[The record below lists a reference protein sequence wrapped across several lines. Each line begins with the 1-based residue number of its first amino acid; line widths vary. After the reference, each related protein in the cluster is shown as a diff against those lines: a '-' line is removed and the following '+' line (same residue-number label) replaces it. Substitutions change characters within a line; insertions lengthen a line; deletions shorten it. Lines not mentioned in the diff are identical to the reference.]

1 MRKQLLLMLSLLLYA
16 VGMAAQQPDWGYNPN
31 AYPDEHV
38 IYVGL
43 VDDQGSA
50 VQSFNEN
57 TYLGAFIDGE
67 CRGLA
72 KVSQKSVSDT
82 KTIYYFALRVKGSD
96 TDNGKAISFR
106 LSVPGANTSYIYNDL
121 QPAADAVT
129 YTNKKT
135 TGTLSDLFPLKFIQ
149 PLYYAFTQET
159 VSVKVGEQLN
169 LLDYITFEPANAN
182 IPELNWNMYDESWRE
197 NVNIEGNKLTAIK
210 STGKYGAVGIFPKLW
225 DMKNTG
231 DHTSINV
238 RVIQPATSIELRDE
252 YKNGITV
259 NLGDTAALNTV
270 LRSGYTTSPADC
282 NEELTWKSSD
292 ETALLPMIG
301 SDIGKFNP
309 VKAGTYTMTLSGEN
323 ASVDLKVTVIK
334 PVEYINPVGTVK
346 VIKMYVGE
354 NLLDIL
360 PSGYKVMPEDA
371 ADRSVRY
378 EVNQSYSDQG
388 VYEDGDGA
396 YKYTDIF
403 GNLYFNEGDEMIA
416 LKSGRVRV
424 TIRSVQ
430 NPQASCEYEVIV
442 KDGPTSITFKQEEM
456 TFLLPIKDTDKSDIS
471 EDIRNNIIMTPSWP
485 KYDENESYDKRS
497 TLLYIQFVKDVT
509 SDTEVI
515 TLDYDFTEDK
525 LSASI
530 VNAGRGSVGVIYLS
544 ERTVASEEGLKNEE
558 VEIMKKFSVVVME
571 SLKGFNVDN
580 YVEMVSTET
589 RDFVL
594 TPDPVGAEVDPSRVE
609 VTITPNSYLPE
620 EWKSMV
626 EIVPTDESKLNYT
639 IIPHSVGRATISVKL
654 DGVEVATSNV
664 LIGQRYMQKAGWK
677 WTSFYAGGVRWNSP
691 EYELGNVVEEIRSE
705 DALLHNDPEYGYFG
719 DLNSLGTGTCYK
731 IKVKEEEPGLLD
743 LRIMYTGAYEDMQ
756 THRQIVPMWNWLGNP
771 YQYDHDIN
779 SVFSTEDSNANNFNV
794 GDRIVSKDDGFAE
807 YNGEKW
813 TGTLIT
819 LHAGLGYMYF
829 NAGSE
834 NVDMEYQRESLMP
847 QGTPVMNAPQH
858 KQSVWTYNSAPFADN
873 MTIVADLGNDY
884 SAERFTV
891 GAFVGDECRG
901 EGEMIDGKCFITVH
915 ADKGE
920 TISFK
925 LHDAVSGE
933 MRTINEQM
941 PFAKMAGSLRAP
953 QRLTVGGIV
962 TGITSADIASSGI
975 AIVDGQITVQG
986 MDVADIIVCNASGAV
1001 VSTGETTV
1009 AGLPSGVYVVKV
1021 KTKDG
1026 KTVTKKLVK

>member
-259 NLGDTAALNTV
+259 NLGDTAALNAV

-346 VIKMYVGE
+346 EIKMYVGE

-371 ADRSVRY
+371 ADRSVKY

-416 LKSGRVRV
+416 LKPGRVRV

-497 TLLYIQFVKDVT
+497 TYLLIELSGYG
-509 SDTEVI
+509 DTKPI
-515 TLDYDFTEDK
+515 TLNYDFMEDK

-530 VNAGRGSVGVIYLS
+530 VNAGRGTVNVLYIS

-558 VEIMKKFSVVVME
+558 VEILKEFSVVVME
-571 SLKGFNVDN
+571 SLKGFNVDG

-609 VTITPNSYLPE
+609 VTITPDSYVSE

-677 WTSFYAGGVRWNSP
+677 WTSFYAGGVSWNSP

-779 SVFSTEDSNANNFNV
+779 SVFSTEDTYANNFNV
-794 GDRIVSKDDGFAE
+794 GDRIVSKDNGFAE

-813 TGTLIT
+813 TGTLTT

-873 MTIVADLGNDY
+873 MTIVADLGNNY

-891 GAFVGDECRG
+891 GAFVGDDCRG

-962 TGITSADIASSGI
+962 TGITAADIASSGI

-986 MDVADIIVCNASGAV
+986 MDVADVIVCNASGAV

-1009 AGLPSGVYVVKV
+1009 TGLPSGVYVVKV

>member
-50 VQSFNEN
+50 VQSFNDN
-57 TYLGAFIDGE
+57 TYLGAFIEGE

-72 KVSQKSVSDT
+72 KVSRYSVSDT
-82 KTIYYFALRVKGSD
+82 QTIYYFALRVKGTN
-96 TDNGKAISFR
+96 TDNGKAISYR
-106 LSVPGANTSYIYNDL
+106 LSVGGNQSLVFNDL
-121 QPAADAVT
+121 KPAANAVT
-129 YTNKKT
+129 YTNNGT
-135 TGTLSDLFPLKFIQ
+135 TGKLSALYQLTFIRPGYYSIVQ
-149 PLYYAFTQET
+149 PE
-159 VSVKVGEQLN
+159 VSVKVGAEFN
-169 LLDYITFEPANAN
+169 LLDHITFEPANAN
-182 IPELNWNMYDESWRE
+182 IPEMNWTMGQGEKE
-197 NVNIEGNKLTAIK
+197 NEYASIKGNTFKALK
-210 STGKYGAVGIFPKLW
+210 STGKYSWVSVSPNLW
-225 DMKNTG
+225 GMKPAGQYTKV
-231 DHTSINV
+231 SV
-238 RVIQPATSIELRDE
+238 RIIQPATSIELRDE

-270 LRSGYTTSPADC
+270 LRSGYTTAPADC

-292 ETALLPMIG
+292 ETAILPMIG
-301 SDIGKFNP
+301 NDIGKFNP
-309 VKAGTYTMTLSGEN
+309 VKTGTYTMTLSGEN
-323 ASVDLKVTVIK
+323 ASVDLKVTVFK
-334 PVEYINPVGTVK
+334 PVEYIEMVGSVK
-346 VIKMYVGE
+346 TIKMFVGE

-360 PSGYKVMPEDA
+360 PAGYKVMPEDA
-371 ADRSVRY
+371 TDRSVHY
-378 EVNQSYSDQG
+378 EVNQSFSDQG
-388 VYEDGDGA
+388 VHEDVDGA

-403 GNLYFNEGDEMIA
+403 GDEYFIEGDEMIA
-416 LKSGRVRV
+416 LKPGRVRV

-430 NPQASCEYEVIV
+430 DPQAYCEYEVIV
-442 KDGPTSITFKQEEM
+442 KRGPTNITFKQEEM
-456 TFLLPIKDTDKSDIS
+456 TFLMPRKDTDKWDIS

-485 KYDENESYDKRS
+485 KYEEYEEYDIAESDLDIRS
-497 TLLYIQFVKDVT
+497 YTDAVKLY
-509 SDTEVI
+509 
-515 TLDYDFTEDK
+515 YDFKKDS
-525 LSASI
+525 LSAS
-530 VNAGRGSVGVIYLS
+530 VVKVGEGWIDISYSS
-544 ERTVASEEGLKNEE
+544 ERTIATEEGLQNDEYR
-558 VEIMKKFSVVVME
+558 ISNHFNITILE
-571 SLKGFNVDN
+571 SLKGFKVDE

-594 TPDPVGAEVDPSRVE
+594 TPDPVDAEVDPSRVE
-609 VTITPNSYLPE
+609 VTIVDASVPE
-620 EWKSMV
+620 MWKSIV
-626 EIVPTDESKLNYT
+626 EIVPTDETMLNYT
-639 IIPHSVGRATISVKL
+639 IRPHSVGRATISVKL
-654 DGVEVATSNV
+654 DGVEVATSYV
-664 LIGQRYMQKAGWK
+664 GIGQRYMQKAGWK
-677 WTSFYAGGVRWNSP
+677 WASLYGGGVRWNSP

-719 DLNSLGTGTCYK
+719 DIYSLETGECYK

-743 LRIMYTGAYEDMQ
+743 LRIMYTGAYEDMR

-779 SVFSTEDSNANNFNV
+779 SVFSTEDTYANKFNV
-794 GDRIVSKDDGFAE
+794 GDRIVSKDNGFAE

-813 TGTLIT
+813 TGTLTT

-829 NAGSE
+829 NAASDTI
-834 NVDMEYQRESLMP
+834 DMEYQREGRMP

-962 TGITSADIASSGI
+962 TGITAADIASSGI
-975 AIVDGQITVQG
+975 AVVDGQITVQG
-986 MDVADIIVCNASGAV
+986 MDVADVIVCNASGAV

-1009 AGLPSGVYVVKV
+1009 TGLPSGVYVVKV

>member
-1 MRKQLLLMLSLLLYA
+1 MLFLLLYA

-38 IYVGL
+38 IFVGL
-43 VDDQGSA
+43 VDDKGSA
-50 VQSFNEN
+50 VQSFNDN

-72 KVSQKSVSDT
+72 KVSRYSVSDT
-82 KTIYYFALRVKGSD
+82 QTIYYFALRVKGTN
-96 TDNGKAISFR
+96 TDNGKAISYR
-106 LSVPGANTSYIYNDL
+106 LSVGGNQSFVFNDL
-121 QPAADAVT
+121 KPAANAVT
-129 YTNKKT
+129 YTNNGT
-135 TGTLSDLFPLKFIQ
+135 TGKLSALYQLTFIRPGYYSIVQ
-149 PLYYAFTQET
+149 PE
-159 VSVKVGEQLN
+159 VNVKVGAEFN
-169 LLDYITFEPANAN
+169 LLDHITFEPANAN
-182 IPELNWNMYDESWRE
+182 IPEMNWTMGQGEKE
-197 NVNIEGNKLTAIK
+197 NEYASIKGNTFKALK
-210 STGKYGAVGIFPKLW
+210 STGKYSWVSVSPNLLG
-225 DMKNTG
+225 MKPTG
-231 DHTSINV
+231 QYTEISV

-270 LRSGYTTSPADC
+270 LRSGYTTAPADC

-292 ETALLPMIG
+292 ETAILPMEG
-301 SDIGKFNP
+301 NDIGKFNP
-309 VKAGTYTMTLSGEN
+309 VKTGTYTMTLSGEN

-334 PVEYINPVGTVK
+334 PVEYINPVGRVK
-346 VIKMYVGE
+346 EIKMYIGD
-354 NLLDIL
+354 NLHSIL

-371 ADRSVRY
+371 TDRSVRY
-378 EVNQSYSDQG
+378 EVLPSYNQDQEFK
-388 VYEDGDGA
+388 YNEILEDNGSEG
-396 YKYTDIF
+396 IF
-403 GNLYFNEGDEMIA
+403 ARKPGRARIA
-416 LKSGRVRV
+416 IISN
-424 TIRSVQ
+424 Q
-430 NPQASCEYEVIV
+430 NPQASCTYEVIV
-442 KDGPTSITFKQEEM
+442 KDGPTNITFKQDEM
-456 TFLLPIKDTDKSDIS
+456 TFLMPIKDTDKWDIS

-485 KYDENESYDKRS
+485 KYEEYESYDIAQS
-497 TLLYIQFVKDVT
+497 NLAISSLTDAVKL
-509 SDTEVI
+509 S
-515 TLDYDFTEDK
+515 YDFKKDS
-525 LSASI
+525 LSAS
-530 VNAGRGSVGVIYLS
+530 VVKVGEGWIDISYSS
-544 ERTVASEEGLKNEE
+544 ERTIATEEGLRNDEY
-558 VEIMKKFSVVVME
+558 EISNHFHVTIME
-571 SLKGFNVDN
+571 SLKGFKVDG

-594 TPDPVGAEVDPSRVE
+594 TPDPVDAEVDPSRVE
-609 VTITPNSYLPE
+609 VTITPDSYVSE
-620 EWKSMV
+620 EWKSIV

-639 IIPHSVGRATISVKL
+639 IRPHSVGRAIISVKL
-654 DGVEVATSNV
+654 DGVEVASSNV

-677 WTSFYAGGVRWNSP
+677 WASLYSGDVSWNSP

-719 DLNSLGTGTCYK
+719 DINRLESGTCYK

-743 LRIMYTGAYEDMQ
+743 LRIMYTGAYEDMR

-779 SVFSTEDSNANNFNV
+779 SVFSTEDAYANNFNV
-794 GDRIVSKDDGFAE
+794 GDRIVSKDNGFAE

-813 TGTLIT
+813 TGTLTT

-962 TGITSADIASSGI
+962 TGITAADIASSGI
-975 AIVDGQITVQG
+975 AVVDGQITVQG
-986 MDVADIIVCNASGAV
+986 MDVADVIVCNASGAV
-1001 VSTGETTV
+1001 VSTGETTIT
-1009 AGLPSGVYVVKV
+1009 GLPSGVYVVKV

>member
-1 MRKQLLLMLSLLLYA
+1 MLSLLLYA

-43 VDDQGSA
+43 TEGSLDNCG
-50 VQSFNEN
+50 QKELPEN

-72 KVSQKSVSDT
+72 KVQKKSLSVAL
-82 KTIYYFALRVKGSD
+82 TINYFPLRVKGD
-96 TDNGKAISFR
+96 TNDEGKAISFR
-106 LSVPGANTSYIYNDL
+106 LLYPGGQLSYVYDL

-149 PLYYAFTQET
+149 PLYYGFTQET
-159 VSVKVGEQLN
+159 VSVKVGEQIN

-182 IPELNWNMYDESWRE
+182 IPELNWNMYEESE
-197 NVNIEGNKLTAIK
+197 NVIIEGNKLTAIK
-210 STGKYGAVGIFPKLW
+210 STGKYGSVGVFPKLW

-231 DHTSINV
+231 QYSDINI

-270 LRSGYTTSPADC
+270 LRSGYTTAPADC
-282 NEELTWKSSD
+282 NEELTWKSND
-292 ETALLPMIG
+292 ETAIRPMTSE
-301 SDIGKFNP
+301 SDLGKFNP
-309 VKAGTYTMTLSGEN
+309 VKTGTYTMTLSGEN

-334 PVEYINPVGTVK
+334 PVEYIEMVGSVK
-346 VIKMYVGE
+346 TIKMFVGE

-360 PSGYKVMPEDA
+360 PAGYKVMPEDA
-371 ADRSVRY
+371 TDRSVYY

-403 GNLYFNEGDEMIA
+403 GDLYFNEGDEMIA
-416 LKSGRVRV
+416 LKPGRVRV
-424 TIRSVQ
+424 TINSTQ
-430 NPQASCEYEVIV
+430 NHQAYCKYEVIV
-442 KDGPTSITFKQEEM
+442 KRGPTNITFKQEEM
-456 TFLLPIKDTDKSDIS
+456 TFLMPRKDTDKWDIS

-485 KYDENESYDKRS
+485 KYDEYEEYDIAESDLDIRS
-497 TLLYIQFVKDVT
+497 HTKAVKLYYNF
-509 SDTEVI
+509 E
-515 TLDYDFTEDK
+515 EDS

-530 VNAGRGSVGVIYLS
+530 DSIGQGWIDVSYSS
-544 ERTVASEEGLKNEE
+544 EHTIATETGLQNDEYR
-558 VEIMKKFSVVVME
+558 ISNHFNITILE
-571 SLKGFNVDN
+571 SLKGFKVDG

-594 TPDPVGAEVDPSRVE
+594 TPDPVDAEVDPSRVE
-609 VTITPNSYLPE
+609 VTITPDSYVPE

-639 IIPHSVGRATISVKL
+639 IRPHSVGRAIISVKL
-654 DGVEVATSNV
+654 DGVEVASSNV

-677 WTSFYAGGVRWNSP
+677 WASLYGGDVSWNSP

-719 DLNSLGTGTCYK
+719 DINRLESGTCYK

-743 LRIMYTGAYEDMQ
+743 LRIMYTGAYEDMR

-779 SVFSTEDSNANNFNV
+779 SVFSTEDAYANKFNV
-794 GDRIVSKDDGFAE
+794 GDRIVSKDNGFAE

-813 TGTLIT
+813 TGTLTT

-834 NVDMEYQRESLMP
+834 NVDMEYLRESLMP

-941 PFAKMAGSLRAP
+941 PFAKMAGSLRTP

-962 TGITSADIASSGI
+962 TGITAADIASSGI
-975 AIVDGQITVQG
+975 AVVDGQITVQG
-986 MDVADIIVCNASGAV
+986 MDVADVIVCNASGAV
-1001 VSTGETTV
+1001 VSTGETTIT
-1009 AGLPSGVYVVKV
+1009 GLPSGVYVVKV

>member
-43 VDDQGSA
+43 VDDKGSA
-50 VQSFNEN
+50 VQSFNAN

-67 CRGLA
+67 CRGIA
-72 KVSQKSVSDT
+72 EVSQKSVSDT

-106 LSVPGANTSYIYNDL
+106 LSIPGTNMSYIYNDL
-121 QPAADAVT
+121 KPAANAVT

-135 TGTLSDLFPLKFIQ
+135 TGTLSALYPLTFIQ
-149 PLYYAFTQET
+149 SWVCGYTQT
-159 VSVKVGEQLN
+159 FVSVKVGEEIN
-169 LLDYITFEPANAN
+169 LLDYLKFTPENAN
-182 IPELNWNMYDESWRE
+182 IPELIWGINRNHRE
-197 NVNIEGNKLTAIK
+197 YVTITGNTLKALK
-210 STGKYGAVGIFPKLW
+210 STKFVGAATVSAKLK
-225 DMKNTG
+225 DFTFSSENQSLKIT
-231 DHTSINV
+231 
-238 RVIQPATSIELRDE
+238 VIQPATSIELLDE

-259 NLGDTAALNTV
+259 NLGDTSVLNTV
-270 LRSGYTTSPADC
+270 LHKCFNILPEDC
-282 NEELTWKSSD
+282 NEKMWWKSND
-292 ETALLPMIG
+292 ETAIRPMEG
-301 SDIGKFNP
+301 NDIGKFEP
-309 VKAGTYTMTLSGEN
+309 VKTGTYTMTLSGEN

-334 PVEYINPVGTVK
+334 PVEYIEMVSSVK
-346 VIKMYVGE
+346 TIKMFVGE

-371 ADRSVRY
+371 TDRSVGY
-378 EVNQSYSDQG
+378 EVNQSFSDQG

-403 GNLYFNEGDEMIA
+403 GDIHFNEGDEMIA
-416 LKSGRVRV
+416 LKPGRVRV

-430 NPQASCEYEVIV
+430 NPQMACEYEVIV
-442 KDGPTSITFKQEEM
+442 KRGPTSITFKQEEM
-456 TFLLPIKDTDKSDIS
+456 TFLMPRKDTDKWDIS

-485 KYDENESYDKRS
+485 KYEEYESYDIAQSNLDISSLTDAVK
-497 TLLYIQFVKDVT
+497 LY
-509 SDTEVI
+509 
-515 TLDYDFTEDK
+515 YDFKKDS
-525 LSASI
+525 LSAS
-530 VNAGRGSVGVIYLS
+530 VVKVGEGWIDISYSS
-544 ERTVASEEGLKNEE
+544 ERTIATEEGLRNDEY
-558 VEIMKKFSVVVME
+558 EISNHFHVTIME
-571 SLKGFNVDN
+571 SLKGFKVDG
-580 YVEMVSTET
+580 YVDMVSTET

-594 TPDPVGAEVDPSRVE
+594 TPDPVDAEVDPSRVE
-609 VTITPNSYLPE
+609 VTIVDASVPE
-620 EWKSMV
+620 MWKSIV
-626 EIVPTDESKLNYT
+626 EIVPTDETMLNYT
-639 IIPHSVGRATISVKL
+639 IKPHSVGRATISVKL
-654 DGVEVATSNV
+654 DGVEVATSYV
-664 LIGQRYMQKAGWK
+664 GIGQRYIQKAGWK
-677 WTSFYAGGVRWNSP
+677 WTSLYSGGVSWNSP
-691 EYELGNVVEEIRSE
+691 EIELGNVVEEIRSE

-719 DLNSLGTGTCYK
+719 DLNRLESGTCYK
-731 IKVKEEEPGLLD
+731 IKVKEEEPGLLN
-743 LRIMYTGAYEDMQ
+743 LRIYPGGYEDMRPY
-756 THRQIVPMWNWLGNP
+756 RQIVPMWNWLGNP

-779 SVFSTEDSNANNFNV
+779 SVFSTEDAYANKFNV
-794 GDRIVSKDDGFAE
+794 GDRIVSKDNGFAE

-813 TGTLIT
+813 TGTLTT

-829 NAGSE
+829 NAASDTI
-834 NVDMEYQRESLMP
+834 NMELKYEWNMP

-962 TGITSADIASSGI
+962 TGITAADIASSGI
-975 AIVDGQITVQG
+975 AVVDGQITVQG
-986 MDVADIIVCNASGAV
+986 MDVADVIVCNASGAV
-1001 VSTGETTV
+1001 VSTGETTIT
-1009 AGLPSGVYVVKV
+1009 GLPSGVYVVKV

>member
-1 MRKQLLLMLSLLLYA
+1 
-16 VGMAAQQPDWGYNPN
+16 MAAQQPDWGYNPN

-43 VDDQGSA
+43 TEGSLDNCG
-50 VQSFNEN
+50 QKELPEN

-72 KVSQKSVSDT
+72 KVQKKSLSVAL
-82 KTIYYFALRVKGSD
+82 TINYFPLRVKGD
-96 TDNGKAISFR
+96 TNDEGKAISFR
-106 LSVPGANTSYIYNDL
+106 LLYPGGQLSYVYDL

-149 PLYYAFTQET
+149 PLYYGFTQET
-159 VSVKVGEQLN
+159 VSVKVGEQIN

-182 IPELNWNMYDESWRE
+182 IPELNWNMYEESE
-197 NVNIEGNKLTAIK
+197 NVIIEGNKLTAIK
-210 STGKYGAVGIFPKLW
+210 STGKYGSVGVFPKLW

-231 DHTSINV
+231 QYSDINI

-270 LRSGYTTSPADC
+270 LRSGYTTAPADC

-292 ETALLPMIG
+292 ETAIRPMTSE
-301 SDIGKFNP
+301 SDLGKFEP
-309 VKAGTYTMTLSGEN
+309 VKTGTYTMTLSGEN

-334 PVEYINPVGTVK
+334 PVESIIPVGSVK
-346 VIKMYVGE
+346 TIKMFVGE
-354 NLLDIL
+354 NLLNIL
-360 PSGYKVMPEDA
+360 PAGYKVMPEDA
-371 ADRSVRY
+371 SDRSVHY
-378 EVNQSYSDQG
+378 EVNQSFSDQG

-403 GNLYFNEGDEMIA
+403 GNLYFNEGDKMIA
-416 LKSGRVRV
+416 LKPGRVRV
-424 TIRSVQ
+424 VIRSIQ
-430 NPQASCEYEVIV
+430 NPQMACEYEVIV
-442 KDGPTSITFKQEEM
+442 KDGPTNITFKQDEM
-456 TFLLPIKDTDKSDIS
+456 TFLMPRKDTDKWDIS

-485 KYDENESYDKRS
+485 KYDEYEEYDIAESDLDIRS
-497 TLLYIQFVKDVT
+497 HTKAVKLYYNF
-509 SDTEVI
+509 E
-515 TLDYDFTEDK
+515 EDS

-530 VNAGRGSVGVIYLS
+530 DSIGQGWIDVSYSS
-544 ERTVASEEGLKNEE
+544 EHTIATETGLQNDEYR
-558 VEIMKKFSVVVME
+558 ISNHFNITILE
-571 SLKGFNVDN
+571 SLKGFKVDG

-594 TPDPVGAEVDPSRVE
+594 TPDPVDAEVDPSRVE
-609 VTITPNSYLPE
+609 VTITPYTDVPE
-620 EWKSMV
+620 EWKSIV
-626 EIVPTDESKLNYT
+626 EIVPTDETMLNYT
-639 IIPHSVGRATISVKL
+639 IKPHSVGRATISVKL
-654 DGVEVATSNV
+654 DGVEVATSHV
-664 LIGQRYMQKAGWK
+664 GIGQRYMQKAGWK
-677 WTSFYAGGVRWNSP
+677 WTSLYSGGVSWNSP
-691 EYELGNVVEEIRSE
+691 EYELGDVVEEIRSE

-719 DLNSLGTGTCYK
+719 DLNRLEPGECYK
-731 IKVKEEEPGLLD
+731 IKVKEEEPGLLN
-743 LRIMYTGAYEDMQ
+743 LRIYPGGYEDMRPY
-756 THRQIVPMWNWLGNP
+756 RQIVPMWNWLGNP

-779 SVFSTEDSNANNFNV
+779 SVFSTEDASANKFNV
-794 GDRIVSKDDGFAE
+794 GDRIVSKDNGFAE

-813 TGTLIT
+813 TGTLTT

-829 NAGSE
+829 NAASDTI
-834 NVDMEYQRESLMP
+834 NMELKYEWNMP

-962 TGITSADIASSGI
+962 TGITAADIASSGI
-975 AIVDGQITVQG
+975 AVVDGQITVQG
-986 MDVADIIVCNASGAV
+986 MDVADVIVCNASGAV

-1009 AGLPSGVYVVKV
+1009 TGLPSGVYVVKV

>member
-1 MRKQLLLMLSLLLYA
+1 
-16 VGMAAQQPDWGYNPN
+16 MAAQQPDWGYNPN

-50 VQSFNEN
+50 VQSFNDN

-72 KVSQKSVSDT
+72 KVSRYSVSDT
-82 KTIYYFALRVKGSD
+82 QTIYYFALRVKGTN
-96 TDNGKAISFR
+96 TDNGKAISYR
-106 LSVPGANTSYIYNDL
+106 LSVGGNHSFVFNDL
-121 QPAADAVT
+121 KPAANAVT
-129 YTNKKT
+129 YTNNGT
-135 TGTLSDLFPLKFIQ
+135 TGKLSALYQLTFIRPGYYSIVQ
-149 PLYYAFTQET
+149 PE
-159 VSVKVGEQLN
+159 VRVKVGAEFN

-182 IPELNWNMYDESWRE
+182 IPEMNWTMGQGEKE
-197 NVNIEGNKLTAIK
+197 NEYASIKGNTFKALK
-210 STGKYGAVGIFPKLW
+210 STGKYGSVSVSPNLW
-225 DMKNTG
+225 GMKPTG
-231 DHTSINV
+231 QYTKVSV

-270 LRSGYTTSPADC
+270 LRSGYTTAPADC

-292 ETALLPMIG
+292 ETAIRPMTSE
-301 SDIGKFNP
+301 SDLGKFEP
-309 VKAGTYTMTLSGEN
+309 VKTGTYTMTLSGEN

-334 PVEYINPVGTVK
+334 PVEYIEMVGSVK
-346 VIKMYVGE
+346 TIKMFVGE

-371 ADRSVRY
+371 TDRSVHY
-378 EVNQSYSDQG
+378 EVNQSFSDQG

-403 GNLYFNEGDEMIA
+403 GNLYFNEGAEMIA
-416 LKSGRVRV
+416 LKPGRVRV
-424 TIRSVQ
+424 VIRSVQ
-430 NPQASCEYEVIV
+430 NPQMACEYEVIV
-442 KDGPTSITFKQEEM
+442 KRGPTNITFKQDEM
-456 TFLLPIKDTDKSDIS
+456 TFLMPRKDTDKWDIS

-485 KYDENESYDKRS
+485 KYEEYESYDIAQS
-497 TLLYIQFVKDVT
+497 NLDISSLTDAVNLY
-509 SDTEVI
+509 
-515 TLDYDFTEDK
+515 YDFKKDS

-530 VNAGRGSVGVIYLS
+530 DSIGQGWIDVYYSS
-544 ERTVASEEGLKNEE
+544 ERTIATEEGLRNDEY
-558 VEIMKKFSVVVME
+558 EISNHFHVTIME
-571 SLKGFNVDN
+571 SLKGFKVDG
-580 YVEMVSTET
+580 YVDMVSTET

-594 TPDPVGAEVDPSRVE
+594 TPDPVDAEVDPSRVE
-609 VTITPNSYLPE
+609 VTITPDSYVSE
-620 EWKSMV
+620 EWKSIV

-639 IIPHSVGRATISVKL
+639 IRPHSVGRAIISVKL
-654 DGVEVATSNV
+654 DGVEVATSHV
-664 LIGQRYMQKAGWK
+664 GIGQRYMQKAGWK
-677 WTSFYAGGVRWNSP
+677 WASLYGGGVRWNSP

-719 DLNSLGTGTCYK
+719 DIYSLETGECYK

-743 LRIMYTGAYEDMQ
+743 LRIMYTGAYEDMR

-779 SVFSTEDSNANNFNV
+779 SVFSTEDTYANNFNV
-794 GDRIVSKDDGFAE
+794 GDRIVSKDNGFAE

-813 TGTLIT
+813 TGTLTT

-829 NAGSE
+829 NAASDTI
-834 NVDMEYQRESLMP
+834 DMEYLREGSMP

-962 TGITSADIASSGI
+962 TGITAADIASSGI
-975 AIVDGQITVQG
+975 AVVDGQITVQG
-986 MDVADIIVCNASGAV
+986 MDVADVIVCNASGAV

-1009 AGLPSGVYVVKV
+1009 TGLPSGVYVVKV

>member
-1 MRKQLLLMLSLLLYA
+1 MLSLLLYA

-50 VQSFNEN
+50 VQSFNDN
-57 TYLGAFIDGE
+57 TYLGAFIEGE

-82 KTIYYFALRVKGSD
+82 QTIYYFALRVKGTN
-96 TDNGKAISFR
+96 TDNGKAITYR
-106 LSVPGANTSYIYNDL
+106 LSVGGNHSFVFNDL
-121 QPAADAVT
+121 KPAANAVT
-129 YTNKKT
+129 YTNNGT
-135 TGTLSDLFPLKFIQ
+135 TGKLSALYQLTFIRPGYYSIVQ
-149 PLYYAFTQET
+149 PE
-159 VSVKVGEQLN
+159 VSVKVGAEFS
-169 LLDYITFEPANAN
+169 LLDHITFEPANAN
-182 IPELNWNMYDESWRE
+182 IPEMNWTMGQGEKE
-197 NVNIEGNKLTAIK
+197 NEYASIKGNTFKALK
-210 STGKYGAVGIFPKLW
+210 STGKYSWVNVSPNLLG
-225 DMKNTG
+225 MKPTG
-231 DHTSINV
+231 QYTKVSV

-270 LRSGYTTSPADC
+270 LRSGYTTAPADC

-292 ETALLPMIG
+292 ETAILPMTSE
-301 SDIGKFNP
+301 SDLGKFNP
-309 VKAGTYTMTLSGEN
+309 VKTGTYTMTLSGEN

-334 PVEYINPVGTVK
+334 PVEYINPVGKVK
-346 VIKMYVGE
+346 EIKMYIGD
-354 NLLDIL
+354 NLLSIL

-371 ADRSVRY
+371 TDRSVRY
-378 EVNQSYSDQG
+378 EVLPSYNQNQEFKYNEIL
-388 VYEDGDGA
+388 EDNGPEG
-396 YKYTDIF
+396 IF
-403 GNLYFNEGDEMIA
+403 ARKPGRARIA
-416 LKSGRVRV
+416 IISN
-424 TIRSVQ
+424 Q
-430 NPQASCEYEVIV
+430 NPQATCTYEVIV
-442 KDGPTSITFKQEEM
+442 KDGPTNITFKQEEM
-456 TFLLPIKDTDKSDIS
+456 TFLMPIKDTDKWDIS

-485 KYDENESYDKRS
+485 KYEEYESYDIAQS
-497 TLLYIQFVKDVT
+497 NLDISSLTDAVKL
-509 SDTEVI
+509 S
-515 TLDYDFTEDK
+515 YDFKKDII
-525 LSASI
+525 SAS
-530 VNAGRGSVGVIYLS
+530 VVKVGEGWIDISYSS
-544 ERTVASEEGLKNEE
+544 ERTIATEEGLQNDEYYISNHFH
-558 VEIMKKFSVVVME
+558 VTILE
-571 SLKGFNVDN
+571 SLKGFKVDG

-609 VTITPNSYLPE
+609 VTITPDTYVSE
-620 EWKSMV
+620 EWKSIV
-626 EIVPTDESKLNYT
+626 EIEPTDETMLNYT
-639 IIPHSVGRATISVKL
+639 IKPHSVGRATISVKL
-654 DGVEVATSNV
+654 DGVEVATSYV
-664 LIGQRYMQKAGWK
+664 SIGQRYMQKAGWK
-677 WTSFYAGGVRWNSP
+677 WTSFYGGGVRWNSP

-719 DLNSLGTGTCYK
+719 DIYSLETGECYK

-743 LRIMYTGAYEDMQ
+743 LRIMYTGGYEDMQ

-779 SVFSTEDSNANNFNV
+779 SVFVKEENRNVFNV
-794 GDRIVSKDDGFAE
+794 GDRIVSKDDGFVE

-813 TGTLIT
+813 TGTLTT

-834 NVDMEYQRESLMP
+834 NVDMEYLHEGSMP

-962 TGITSADIASSGI
+962 TGITAADIASSGI
-975 AIVDGQITVQG
+975 AVVDGQITVQG
-986 MDVADIIVCNASGAV
+986 MDVADVIVCNASGAV

>member
-1 MRKQLLLMLSLLLYA
+1 MLFLLLYA

-38 IYVGL
+38 IFVGL
-43 VDDQGSA
+43 VDDKGSA
-50 VQSFNEN
+50 VQSFNDN

-72 KVSQKSVSDT
+72 KVSRYSVSDT
-82 KTIYYFALRVKGSD
+82 QTIYYFALRVKGTN
-96 TDNGKAISFR
+96 TDNGKAISYR
-106 LSVPGANTSYIYNDL
+106 LSVGGNQSFVFNDL
-121 QPAADAVT
+121 KPAANAVT
-129 YTNKKT
+129 YTNNGT
-135 TGTLSDLFPLKFIQ
+135 TGKLSALYQLTFIRPGYYSIVQ
-149 PLYYAFTQET
+149 PE
-159 VSVKVGEQLN
+159 VNVKVGAEFN
-169 LLDYITFEPANAN
+169 LLDHITFEPANAN
-182 IPELNWNMYDESWRE
+182 IPEMNWTMGQGEKE
-197 NVNIEGNKLTAIK
+197 NEYASIKGNTFKALK
-210 STGKYGAVGIFPKLW
+210 STGKYSWVSVSPNLLG
-225 DMKNTG
+225 MKPTG
-231 DHTSINV
+231 QYTEISV

-270 LRSGYTTSPADC
+270 LRSGYTTAPADC

-292 ETALLPMIG
+292 ETAIRPMEG
-301 SDIGKFNP
+301 NDIGKFNP
-309 VKAGTYTMTLSGEN
+309 VKTGTYTMTLGGEN

-334 PVEYINPVGTVK
+334 PVEYINPVGRVK
-346 VIKMYVGE
+346 EIKMYIGD

-371 ADRSVRY
+371 TDRSVRY
-378 EVNQSYSDQG
+378 EVLPSYNQDQEFK
-388 VYEDGDGA
+388 YNEILEDNGPEG
-396 YKYTDIF
+396 IF
-403 GNLYFNEGDEMIA
+403 ARKPGRACIA
-416 LKSGRVRV
+416 IISN
-424 TIRSVQ
+424 Q
-430 NPQASCEYEVIV
+430 NPQATCTYEVIV
-442 KDGPTSITFKQEEM
+442 KDGPTNITFKQEEM
-456 TFLLPIKDTDKSDIS
+456 TFLMPITDTDKWDIS

-485 KYDENESYDKRS
+485 KYEEYESYDIAQSNLDISSLTDAVK
-497 TLLYIQFVKDVT
+497 LY
-509 SDTEVI
+509 
-515 TLDYDFTEDK
+515 YDFKKDS
-525 LSASI
+525 LSAS
-530 VNAGRGSVGVIYLS
+530 VVKVGEGWIDISYSS
-544 ERTVASEEGLKNEE
+544 ERTIATEEGLQNDEY
-558 VEIMKKFSVVVME
+558 EISNHFHVTILE
-571 SLKGFNVDN
+571 SLKGFKVDG

-594 TPDPVGAEVDPSRVE
+594 TPDPVDAEVDPSRVE
-609 VTITPNSYLPE
+609 VTITPDSYVSE
-620 EWKSMV
+620 EWKSIV

-639 IIPHSVGRATISVKL
+639 IRPHSVGRAIISVKL
-654 DGVEVATSNV
+654 DGVEVASSNV

-677 WTSFYAGGVRWNSP
+677 WASLYGGDVSWNSP
-691 EYELGNVVEEIRSE
+691 EIELGNVVEEIRSE
-705 DALLHNDPEYGYFG
+705 DALLYNDPEYGYFG
-719 DLNSLGTGTCYK
+719 DLNRLSTGECYK

-743 LRIMYTGAYEDMQ
+743 LRIMYTGAYEDMK
-756 THRQIVPMWNWLGNP
+756 THRQIVPKWNWLGNP

-779 SVFSTEDSNANNFNV
+779 SVFSTEDAYANNFNV

-813 TGTLIT
+813 TGTLTT
-819 LHAGLGYMYF
+819 LRAGLGYMYF

-834 NVDMEYQRESLMP
+834 NVDMEYLREGSMP

-873 MTIVADLGNDY
+873 MTIIADLGNDY

-962 TGITSADIASSGI
+962 TGITAADIASSGI

-986 MDVADIIVCNASGAV
+986 MDVADVIVCNASGAV

-1009 AGLPSGVYVVKV
+1009 TGLPSGVYVVKV

>member
-1 MRKQLLLMLSLLLYA
+1 MLSLLLYA

-43 VDDQGSA
+43 TEGSLDNCG
-50 VQSFNEN
+50 QKELPEN

-72 KVSQKSVSDT
+72 KVQKKSLSVAL
-82 KTIYYFALRVKGSD
+82 TINYFPLRVKGD
-96 TDNGKAISFR
+96 TNDEGKAISFR
-106 LSVPGANTSYIYNDL
+106 LLYPGGQLSYVYDL

-149 PLYYAFTQET
+149 PLYYGFTQET
-159 VSVKVGEQLN
+159 VSVKVGEQIN

-182 IPELNWNMYDESWRE
+182 IPELNWNMYEESE
-197 NVNIEGNKLTAIK
+197 NVIIEGNKLTAIK
-210 STGKYGAVGIFPKLW
+210 STGKYGSVGVFPKLW

-231 DHTSINV
+231 QYSDINI

-270 LRSGYTTSPADC
+270 LRSGYTTAPADC

-292 ETALLPMIG
+292 ETAIRPMTSE
-301 SDIGKFNP
+301 SDLGKFEP
-309 VKAGTYTMTLSGEN
+309 VKTGTYTMTLSGEN

-334 PVEYINPVGTVK
+334 PVEYIKMVGSVK
-346 VIKMYVGE
+346 TIKMFVGE
-354 NLLDIL
+354 NLLNIL

-371 ADRSVRY
+371 TDRSVKY
-378 EVNQSYSDQG
+378 EVNQSFSDQG

-396 YKYTDIF
+396 YMYTDIF
-403 GNLYFNEGDEMIA
+403 GDEYFNEGDEMIA
-416 LKSGRVRV
+416 LKPGRVRV
-424 TIRSVQ
+424 TINSTQ
-430 NPQASCEYEVIV
+430 NSRAYCEYEVIV
-442 KDGPTSITFKQEEM
+442 KRGPTNITFKQEEM
-456 TFLLPIKDTDKSDIS
+456 TFLMPRKDTDKWDIS

-485 KYDENESYDKRS
+485 KYEEYEEYDIAESDLDILSFTKAVN
-497 TLLYIQFVKDVT
+497 LYYNFEKD
-509 SDTEVI
+509 S
-515 TLDYDFTEDK
+515 

-530 VNAGRGSVGVIYLS
+530 DSIGGGRINVSYSS
-544 ERTVASEEGLKNEE
+544 ERTIATEEGLQNDEYR
-558 VEIMKKFSVVVME
+558 ISNHFNITILE
-571 SLKGFNVDN
+571 SLKGFKVDE

-594 TPDPVGAEVDPSRVE
+594 TPDPVDAEVDPSRVE
-609 VTITPNSYLPE
+609 VTIVDASVPE
-620 EWKSMV
+620 MWKSIV
-626 EIVPTDESKLNYT
+626 EIVPTDETMLNYT
-639 IIPHSVGRATISVKL
+639 IKPHSVGRATISVKL
-654 DGVEVATSNV
+654 DGVEVATSYV
-664 LIGQRYMQKAGWK
+664 GIGQRYIQKAGWK
-677 WTSFYAGGVRWNSP
+677 WTSLYSGGVSWNSP

-719 DLNSLGTGTCYK
+719 DLNRLESGTCYK
-731 IKVKEEEPGLLD
+731 IKVKEEEPGLLN
-743 LRIMYTGAYEDMQ
+743 LRIYPGGYEDMRPY
-756 THRQIVPMWNWLGNP
+756 RQIVPMWNWLGNP

-779 SVFSTEDSNANNFNV
+779 SVFSTEDANANKFNV
-794 GDRIVSKDDGFAE
+794 GDRIVSKDNGFAE

-813 TGTLIT
+813 TGTLTT

-829 NAGSE
+829 NAASDTI
-834 NVDMEYQRESLMP
+834 NMELKYEWNMP

-962 TGITSADIASSGI
+962 TGITAADIASSGI
-975 AIVDGQITVQG
+975 AVVDGQITVQG
-986 MDVADIIVCNASGAV
+986 MDVADVIVCNASGAV

-1009 AGLPSGVYVVKV
+1009 TGLPSGVYVVKV

>member
-1 MRKQLLLMLSLLLYA
+1 MLSLLLYA

-43 VDDQGSA
+43 TEGSLDNCG
-50 VQSFNEN
+50 QKELPEN

-72 KVSQKSVSDT
+72 KVQKKSLSVAL
-82 KTIYYFALRVKGSD
+82 TINYFPLRVKGD
-96 TDNGKAISFR
+96 TNDEGKAISFR
-106 LSVPGANTSYIYNDL
+106 LLYPGGQLSYVYDL

-135 TGTLSDLFPLKFIQ
+135 TGTLSALFPLKFIQ
-149 PLYYAFTQET
+149 PLYYSFTQET
-159 VSVKVGEQLN
+159 VSVKVGEQIN

-182 IPELNWNMYDESWRE
+182 IPELNWNMYEESE

-210 STGKYGAVGIFPKLW
+210 STGKYGSVGVFPKLW

-231 DHTSINV
+231 QYSDINI

-270 LRSGYTTSPADC
+270 LRSGYTTAPADC

-292 ETALLPMIG
+292 ETAILPMEG
-301 SDIGKFNP
+301 NDIGKFNP
-309 VKAGTYTMTLSGEN
+309 VKTGTYTMTLSGEN

-334 PVEYINPVGTVK
+334 PVEYINPVGRVK
-346 VIKMYVGE
+346 EIKMYIGD
-354 NLLDIL
+354 NLHSIL

-371 ADRSVRY
+371 TDRSVRY
-378 EVNQSYSDQG
+378 EVLPSYNQDQEFK
-388 VYEDGDGA
+388 YNEILEDNGSEG
-396 YKYTDIF
+396 IF
-403 GNLYFNEGDEMIA
+403 ARKPGRARIA
-416 LKSGRVRV
+416 IISN
-424 TIRSVQ
+424 Q
-430 NPQASCEYEVIV
+430 NPQASCTYEVIV
-442 KDGPTSITFKQEEM
+442 KDGPTNITFKQDEM
-456 TFLLPIKDTDKSDIS
+456 TFLMPIKDTDKWDIS

-485 KYDENESYDKRS
+485 KYEEYESYDIAQS
-497 TLLYIQFVKDVT
+497 NLDISSLTDAVKL
-509 SDTEVI
+509 S
-515 TLDYDFTEDK
+515 YDFKKDS
-525 LSASI
+525 LSAS
-530 VNAGRGSVGVIYLS
+530 VVKVGEGWIDISYSS
-544 ERTVASEEGLKNEE
+544 ERTIATEEGLRNDEY
-558 VEIMKKFSVVVME
+558 EISNHFHVTIME
-571 SLKGFNVDN
+571 SLKGFKVDG

-594 TPDPVGAEVDPSRVE
+594 TPDPVDAEVDPSRVE
-609 VTITPNSYLPE
+609 VTITPDSYVSE
-620 EWKSMV
+620 EWKSIV

-639 IIPHSVGRATISVKL
+639 IRPHSVGRAIISVKL
-654 DGVEVATSNV
+654 DGEEVATSYV
-664 LIGQRYMQKAGWK
+664 SIGQRYMQKAGWK
-677 WTSFYAGGVRWNSP
+677 WTSFYGGGVRWNSP

-719 DLNSLGTGTCYK
+719 DINRLESGTCYK

-743 LRIMYTGAYEDMQ
+743 LRIMYTGAYEDMR

-779 SVFSTEDSNANNFNV
+779 SVFSTEDTYANKFNV
-794 GDRIVSKDDGFAE
+794 GDRIVSKDNGFAE

-813 TGTLIT
+813 TGTLTT
-819 LHAGLGYMYF
+819 LRAGLGYMYF
-829 NAGSE
+829 NAASDTI
-834 NVDMEYQRESLMP
+834 DMEYLHEGSMP

-962 TGITSADIASSGI
+962 TGITAADIASSGI

-986 MDVADIIVCNASGAV
+986 MDVADVIVCNASGAV

>member
-1 MRKQLLLMLSLLLYA
+1 
-16 VGMAAQQPDWGYNPN
+16 MAAQQPDWGYNPN

-50 VQSFNEN
+50 VQSFNDN

-72 KVSQKSVSDT
+72 KVSRYSVSDT
-82 KTIYYFALRVKGSD
+82 QTIYYFALRVKGTN
-96 TDNGKAISFR
+96 TDNGKAISYR
-106 LSVPGANTSYIYNDL
+106 LSEGGNHSFVFNDL
-121 QPAADAVT
+121 KPAANAVT
-129 YTNKKT
+129 YTNNGT
-135 TGTLSDLFPLKFIQ
+135 TGKLSALYQLTFIRPGYYSIVQ
-149 PLYYAFTQET
+149 PE
-159 VSVKVGEQLN
+159 VSVKVGAEFN
-169 LLDYITFEPANAN
+169 LLDHITFEPANAN
-182 IPELNWNMYDESWRE
+182 IPEMNWTMGQGEKE
-197 NVNIEGNKLTAIK
+197 NEYASIKGNTFKALK
-210 STGKYGAVGIFPKLW
+210 STGKYSWVNVSPNLLG
-225 DMKNTG
+225 MKPTG
-231 DHTSINV
+231 QYTKVSV

-270 LRSGYTTSPADC
+270 LRSGYTTAPADC

-292 ETALLPMIG
+292 ETAIRPMTSE
-301 SDIGKFNP
+301 SDLGKFEP
-309 VKAGTYTMTLSGEN
+309 VKTGTYTMTLSGEN

-334 PVEYINPVGTVK
+334 PVEYIEMVGSVK
-346 VIKMYVGE
+346 TIKMFVGE
-354 NLLDIL
+354 NLLNIL

-371 ADRSVRY
+371 TDRSVHY
-378 EVNQSYSDQG
+378 EVNQSFSDQG

-403 GNLYFNEGDEMIA
+403 GDLYFNEGDEMIA
-416 LKSGRVRV
+416 LKPGRVRV
-424 TIRSVQ
+424 TINSTQ
-430 NPQASCEYEVIV
+430 NSRAYCEYEVIV
-442 KDGPTSITFKQEEM
+442 KRGPTNITFKQEEM
-456 TFLLPIKDTDKSDIS
+456 TFLMPRKDTDKWDIS

-485 KYDENESYDKRS
+485 KYDEYEEYDIAQSDLDIRSYTKAVK
-497 TLLYIQFVKDVT
+497 LYYNFEKD
-509 SDTEVI
+509 S
-515 TLDYDFTEDK
+515 

-530 VNAGRGSVGVIYLS
+530 DSIGQGWIYVSYSS
-544 ERTVASEEGLKNEE
+544 ERTIATETGLQNDEYR
-558 VEIMKKFSVVVME
+558 ISNHFNITILE
-571 SLKGFNVDN
+571 SLKGFKVDG
-580 YVEMVSTET
+580 YVDMVSTET

-594 TPDPVGAEVDPSRVE
+594 TPDPVDAEVDPSRVE
-609 VTITPNSYLPE
+609 VTITPDSYVSE
-620 EWKSMV
+620 EWKSIV
-626 EIVPTDESKLNYT
+626 EIVPTDETMLNYT
-639 IIPHSVGRATISVKL
+639 IKPHSVGRATISVKL
-654 DGVEVATSNV
+654 DGVEVATSHV
-664 LIGQRYMQKAGWK
+664 AIGQRYMQKAGWK
-677 WTSFYAGGVRWNSP
+677 WASFYSDGVSWNFP
-691 EYELGNVVEEIRSE
+691 EDELGNVVEEIRSE

-719 DLNSLGTGTCYK
+719 DINRLESGTCYK

-743 LRIMYTGAYEDMQ
+743 LRIMYTGAYEDMR

-779 SVFSTEDSNANNFNV
+779 SVFSTEDAYANKFNV
-794 GDRIVSKDDGFAE
+794 GDRIVSKDNGFAE

-813 TGTLIT
+813 TGTLTT

-829 NAGSE
+829 NAAS
-834 NVDMEYQRESLMP
+834 NTIDMEYLREGSMP

-891 GAFVGDECRG
+891 GAFVSDECRG

-962 TGITSADIASSGI
+962 TGITAADIASSGI

-986 MDVADIIVCNASGAV
+986 MDVADVIVCNASGAV

-1009 AGLPSGVYVVKV
+1009 TGLPSGVYVVKV

>member
-1 MRKQLLLMLSLLLYA
+1 
-16 VGMAAQQPDWGYNPN
+16 MAAQQPDWGYNPN

-43 VDDQGSA
+43 TEGSLDNCG
-50 VQSFNEN
+50 QKDLPEN

-72 KVSQKSVSDT
+72 KVQKKSLSVAL
-82 KTIYYFALRVKGSD
+82 TINYFPLRVKGD
-96 TDNGKAISFR
+96 TNDEGKAISFR
-106 LSVPGANTSYIYNDL
+106 LLYPDSQLSYVYDL

-149 PLYYAFTQET
+149 PLYYGFTQTT
-159 VSVKVGEQLN
+159 VSVKVGNQIN
-169 LLDYITFEPANAN
+169 LLDYLTFEPANAN
-182 IPELNWNMYDESWRE
+182 IPELNWNINNESERE
-197 NVNIEGNKLTAIK
+197 NVNIEGNMLTAIK
-210 STGKYGAVGIFPKLW
+210 STGKYGSVGVSPKLW

-231 DHTSINV
+231 QYTSIYI

-270 LRSGYTTSPADC
+270 LRSGYTTAPADC

-292 ETALLPMIG
+292 ETAILPMIG

-309 VKAGTYTMTLSGEN
+309 VKTGTYTMTLSGEN

-334 PVEYINPVGTVK
+334 PVEYIEMVGSVK
-346 VIKMYVGE
+346 TIKMFVGE
-354 NLLDIL
+354 NLLNIL
-360 PSGYKVMPEDA
+360 PAGYKVMPEDA
-371 ADRSVRY
+371 SDRSVHY
-378 EVNQSYSDQG
+378 EVNQSFSDQG

-416 LKSGRVRV
+416 LKPGRARV
-424 TIRSVQ
+424 VIRSVQ
-430 NPQASCEYEVIV
+430 NPQMACEYEVIV
-442 KDGPTSITFKQEEM
+442 KRGPTSITFKQEEM
-456 TFLLPIKDTDKSDIS
+456 TFLMPRKDTDKWDIS

-485 KYDENESYDKRS
+485 KYDEYEEYDIAESDLDIRS
-497 TLLYIQFVKDVT
+497 YTKAVKLYYNF
-509 SDTEVI
+509 E
-515 TLDYDFTEDK
+515 EDI
-525 LSASI
+525 LSALIDSI
-530 VNAGRGSVGVIYLS
+530 GQGRINVSYSS
-544 ERTVASEEGLKNEE
+544 ERTIATEEGLQNDEYR
-558 VEIMKKFSVVVME
+558 ISNHFNITILE
-571 SLKGFNVDN
+571 SLKGFNVDG
-580 YVEMVSTET
+580 YVDMVSTET

-594 TPDPVGAEVDPSRVE
+594 TPDPVDAEVDPSRVE
-609 VTITPNSYLPE
+609 VTITPDSYVSE
-620 EWKSMV
+620 EWKSIV
-626 EIVPTDESKLNYT
+626 EIEPTDETMLNYT
-639 IIPHSVGRATISVKL
+639 IKPHSVGRATISVKL
-654 DGVEVATSNV
+654 DGVEVATSYV
-664 LIGQRYMQKAGWK
+664 SIGQRYMQKAGWK
-677 WTSFYAGGVRWNSP
+677 WASLYGGGVRWNSP

-719 DLNSLGTGTCYK
+719 DIYSLETGTCYK

-743 LRIMYTGAYEDMQ
+743 LRIMYTGAYEDMR

-779 SVFSTEDSNANNFNV
+779 SVFSTEDTYANKFNV
-794 GDRIVSKDDGFAE
+794 GDRIVSKDNGFAE

-813 TGTLIT
+813 TGTLTT

-829 NAGSE
+829 NAASDTI
-834 NVDMEYQRESLMP
+834 DMEYLREGSMP

-1009 AGLPSGVYVVKV
+1009 TGLPSGVYVVKV

>member
-1 MRKQLLLMLSLLLYA
+1 MLSLLLYA

-38 IYVGL
+38 IFVGL
-43 VDDQGSA
+43 VDDKGSA
-50 VQSFNEN
+50 VQSFNDN
-57 TYLGAFIDGE
+57 TYLGAFIEGE

-72 KVSQKSVSDT
+72 KVSRYSVSDT
-82 KTIYYFALRVKGSD
+82 QTIYYFALRVKGTN
-96 TDNGKAISFR
+96 TDNGKAITYR
-106 LSVPGANTSYIYNDL
+106 LSVGGNHSFVFNDL
-121 QPAADAVT
+121 KPAANAVT
-129 YTNKKT
+129 YTNNGT
-135 TGTLSDLFPLKFIQ
+135 TGKLSALYQLTFIRPGYYSIVQ
-149 PLYYAFTQET
+149 PE
-159 VSVKVGEQLN
+159 VSVKVGAEFN
-169 LLDYITFEPANAN
+169 LLDHITFEPANAN
-182 IPELNWNMYDESWRE
+182 IPEMNWTMGQGEKE
-197 NVNIEGNKLTAIK
+197 NEYASIKGNTFKALK
-210 STGKYGAVGIFPKLW
+210 STGKYSWVNVSPNLLG
-225 DMKNTG
+225 MKPTG
-231 DHTSINV
+231 QYTTVSV
-238 RVIQPATSIELRDE
+238 RVIQPATSIELLDE

-270 LRSGYTTSPADC
+270 LRSGYTTAPADC
-282 NEELTWKSSD
+282 NEKLTWKSSD
-292 ETALLPMIG
+292 ETAILPMEG
-301 SDIGKFNP
+301 NDIGKFNP
-309 VKAGTYTMTLSGEN
+309 VKTGTYTMTLSGEN

-334 PVEYINPVGTVK
+334 PVEYINPVGRVK
-346 VIKMYVGE
+346 EIKMYIGD

-371 ADRSVRY
+371 TDRSVRY
-378 EVNQSYSDQG
+378 EVLPSYNQDQEFK
-388 VYEDGDGA
+388 YNEILEDNGSEG
-396 YKYTDIF
+396 IF
-403 GNLYFNEGDEMIA
+403 ARKPGRARIA
-416 LKSGRVRV
+416 IISN
-424 TIRSVQ
+424 Q
-430 NPQASCEYEVIV
+430 NPQATCTYEVIV
-442 KDGPTSITFKQEEM
+442 KDGPTNITFKQEEM
-456 TFLLPIKDTDKSDIS
+456 TFLMPIKDTDKWDIS

-485 KYDENESYDKRS
+485 KYEEYESYDIAQS
-497 TLLYIQFVKDVT
+497 NLDISSLTDAVKL
-509 SDTEVI
+509 S
-515 TLDYDFTEDK
+515 YDFKKDII
-525 LSASI
+525 SAS
-530 VNAGRGSVGVIYLS
+530 VVKVGEGWIDISYSS
-544 ERTVASEEGLKNEE
+544 ERTIATEEGLQNDEYYISNHFH
-558 VEIMKKFSVVVME
+558 VTILE
-571 SLKGFNVDN
+571 SLKGFKVDG
-580 YVEMVSTET
+580 YVDMVSTET

-609 VTITPNSYLPE
+609 VTITPNTYVSE

-626 EIVPTDESKLNYT
+626 EIVPTDETMLNYT
-639 IIPHSVGRATISVKL
+639 IKPHSVGRATISVKL
-654 DGVEVATSNV
+654 DGVEVATSYV
-664 LIGQRYMQKAGWK
+664 SIGQRYMQKAGWK
-677 WTSFYAGGVRWNSP
+677 WTSFYGGGVRWNSP

-719 DLNSLGTGTCYK
+719 DIYSLETGECYK

-743 LRIMYTGAYEDMQ
+743 LRIMYTGGYEDMQ

-779 SVFSTEDSNANNFNV
+779 SVFSTEDTYANKFNV

-813 TGTLIT
+813 TGTLTT
-819 LHAGLGYMYF
+819 LRAGLGYMYF
-829 NAGSE
+829 NAASDTI
-834 NVDMEYQRESLMP
+834 DMEYLHEGSMP

-962 TGITSADIASSGI
+962 TGITAADIASSGI

-986 MDVADIIVCNASGAV
+986 MDVADVIVCNASGAV

-1009 AGLPSGVYVVKV
+1009 TGLPSGVYVVKV

>member
-1 MRKQLLLMLSLLLYA
+1 MLSLLLYA

-43 VDDQGSA
+43 TEGSLDNCG
-50 VQSFNEN
+50 QKELPEN

-72 KVSQKSVSDT
+72 KVQKKSLSVAL
-82 KTIYYFALRVKGSD
+82 TINYFPLRVKGD
-96 TDNGKAISFR
+96 TNDEGKAISFR
-106 LSVPGANTSYIYNDL
+106 LLYPGGQLSYVYDL

-149 PLYYAFTQET
+149 PLYYGFTQET
-159 VSVKVGEQLN
+159 VSVKVGEQIN

-182 IPELNWNMYDESWRE
+182 IPELNWNMYEESE

-210 STGKYGAVGIFPKLW
+210 STGKYGSVGVFPKLW

-231 DHTSINV
+231 QYSDINI

-270 LRSGYTTSPADC
+270 LRSGYTTAPADC

-309 VKAGTYTMTLSGEN
+309 VKTGTYTMTLSGEN

-334 PVEYINPVGTVK
+334 PVEYITPVGRVK
-346 VIKMYVGE
+346 EIKMYIGD

-371 ADRSVRY
+371 TDRSVRY
-378 EVNQSYSDQG
+378 EVLPSYNQDQEFK
-388 VYEDGDGA
+388 YNEILEDNGSEG
-396 YKYTDIF
+396 IF
-403 GNLYFNEGDEMIA
+403 ARKPGRARIA
-416 LKSGRVRV
+416 IISN
-424 TIRSVQ
+424 Q
-430 NPQASCEYEVIV
+430 NPQATCTYEVIV
-442 KDGPTSITFKQEEM
+442 KDGPTNITFKQEEM
-456 TFLLPIKDTDKSDIS
+456 TFLMPIKDTDKWDIS

-485 KYDENESYDKRS
+485 KYEEYESYDIAQSNLDISSLTDAVK
-497 TLLYIQFVKDVT
+497 LY
-509 SDTEVI
+509 
-515 TLDYDFTEDK
+515 YDFKKDS
-525 LSASI
+525 LSAS
-530 VNAGRGSVGVIYLS
+530 VVKVGEGWIDISYSS
-544 ERTVASEEGLKNEE
+544 ERTIATEEGLRNDEY
-558 VEIMKKFSVVVME
+558 EISNHFHVTILE
-571 SLKGFNVDN
+571 SLKGFKVDE

-609 VTITPNSYLPE
+609 VTITPDSYVSE
-620 EWKSMV
+620 EWKSIV
-626 EIVPTDESKLNYT
+626 EIVPTDENKLNYT
-639 IIPHSVGRATISVKL
+639 IRPHSVGRAIISVKL
-654 DGVEVATSNV
+654 DGVEVASSNV

-677 WTSFYAGGVRWNSP
+677 WASLYGGDVSWNSP

-719 DLNSLGTGTCYK
+719 DINRLESGTCYK

-779 SVFSTEDSNANNFNV
+779 SVFVKEENINVFNV

-813 TGTLIT
+813 TGTLTT

-829 NAGSE
+829 NAGTE
-834 NVDMEYQRESLMP
+834 NVDMEYLRESSMP

-873 MTIVADLGNDY
+873 MTIVADLGNEY

-920 TISFK
+920 TISFT

-1009 AGLPSGVYVVKV
+1009 TGLPSGVYVVKV

>member
-1 MRKQLLLMLSLLLYA
+1 
-16 VGMAAQQPDWGYNPN
+16 MAAQQPDWGYNPN

-43 VDDQGSA
+43 TEGSLDNCG
-50 VQSFNEN
+50 QKELPEN

-72 KVSQKSVSDT
+72 KVQKKSLSVAL
-82 KTIYYFALRVKGSD
+82 TINYFPLRVKGD
-96 TDNGKAISFR
+96 TNDEGKAISFR
-106 LSVPGANTSYIYNDL
+106 LLYPGGQLSYVYDL

-149 PLYYAFTQET
+149 PLYYGFTQET
-159 VSVKVGEQLN
+159 VSVKVGEQIN

-182 IPELNWNMYDESWRE
+182 IPELNWNMYEESE
-197 NVNIEGNKLTAIK
+197 NVIIEGNKLTAIK
-210 STGKYGAVGIFPKLW
+210 STGKYGSVGVFPKLW

-231 DHTSINV
+231 QYPDINI

-270 LRSGYTTSPADC
+270 LRSGYTTAPADC

-292 ETALLPMIG
+292 ETAIRPMTSE
-301 SDIGKFNP
+301 SDLGKFNP

-334 PVEYINPVGTVK
+334 PVEN
-346 VIKMYVGE
+346 IKMVGSVKTIKMFLGE

-360 PSGYKVMPEDA
+360 PTGYKVMPEDA
-371 ADRSVRY
+371 TDRSVHY
-378 EVNQSYSDQG
+378 EVNQGYYQG
-388 VYEDGDGA
+388 VHEDVDGT

-403 GNLYFNEGDEMIA
+403 GDEYFNEGDEMIA
-416 LKSGRVRV
+416 LKPGRVRV

-442 KDGPTSITFKQEEM
+442 KRGPTNITFKQEEM
-456 TFLLPIKDTDKSDIS
+456 TFLMPRKDTDKWDIS

-485 KYDENESYDKRS
+485 KYDKYEEYDIAQSDLDILSFTKAVN
-497 TLLYIQFVKDVT
+497 LY
-509 SDTEVI
+509 
-515 TLDYDFTEDK
+515 YDFKNDI

-530 VNAGRGSVGVIYLS
+530 DSIGQGWIDVSYSS
-544 ERTVASEEGLKNEE
+544 ERTIATETGLQNDEYR
-558 VEIMKKFSVVVME
+558 ISNHFNITILE
-571 SLKGFNVDN
+571 SLKGFKVDG
-580 YVEMVSTET
+580 YVDMVSTET

-594 TPDPVGAEVDPSRVE
+594 TPDPVDAEVDPSRVE
-609 VTITPNSYLPE
+609 VTITPDSYVSE
-620 EWKSMV
+620 EWKSIV
-626 EIVPTDESKLNYT
+626 EIVPTDETMLNYT
-639 IIPHSVGRATISVKL
+639 IKPHSVGRATISVKL
-654 DGVEVATSNV
+654 DGVEVATSHV
-664 LIGQRYMQKAGWK
+664 GIGQRYIQKAGWK
-677 WTSFYAGGVRWNSP
+677 WASLYGGDVSWNSP

-719 DLNSLGTGTCYK
+719 DINRLESGTCYK
-731 IKVKEEEPGLLD
+731 IKVKEEEPGLLN
-743 LRIMYTGAYEDMQ
+743 LRIYPGGYEDMRPY
-756 THRQIVPMWNWLGNP
+756 RQIVPMWNWLGNP

-779 SVFSTEDSNANNFNV
+779 SVFSTEDANANKFNV
-794 GDRIVSKDDGFAE
+794 GDRIVSKDNGFAE

-813 TGTLIT
+813 TGTLTT

-829 NAGSE
+829 NAASDTI
-834 NVDMEYQRESLMP
+834 NMELKYEWNMP

-962 TGITSADIASSGI
+962 TGITAADIASSGI

-986 MDVADIIVCNASGAV
+986 MDVADVIVCNASGAV

-1009 AGLPSGVYVVKV
+1009 TGLPSGVYVVKV

>member
-50 VQSFNEN
+50 VQSFNDN
-57 TYLGAFIDGE
+57 TYLGAFIEGE

-72 KVSQKSVSDT
+72 KVSRYSVSDT
-82 KTIYYFALRVKGSD
+82 QTIYYFALRVKGTN
-96 TDNGKAISFR
+96 TDNGKAISYR
-106 LSVPGANTSYIYNDL
+106 LSVGGNQSFVFNDL
-121 QPAADAVT
+121 KPAANAVT
-129 YTNKKT
+129 YTNNGT
-135 TGTLSDLFPLKFIQ
+135 TGKLSALYQLTFIRPGYYSIVQ
-149 PLYYAFTQET
+149 PE
-159 VSVKVGEQLN
+159 VSVKVGAEFN
-169 LLDYITFEPANAN
+169 LLDHITFEPANAN
-182 IPELNWNMYDESWRE
+182 IPEMNWTMGQGEKE
-197 NVNIEGNKLTAIK
+197 NEYASIKGNTFKALK
-210 STGKYGAVGIFPKLW
+210 STGKYIWVSVSPNLLG
-225 DMKNTG
+225 MKPTG
-231 DHTSINV
+231 QYTEISV

-270 LRSGYTTSPADC
+270 LRSGYTTAPADC
-282 NEELTWKSSD
+282 NEELTWKSND
-292 ETALLPMIG
+292 ETAIRPMEG
-301 SDIGKFNP
+301 NDIGKFEP
-309 VKAGTYTMTLSGEN
+309 VKTGTYTMTLGGEK

-334 PVEYINPVGTVK
+334 PVEYINPVGRVK
-346 VIKMYVGE
+346 EIKMYIGD

-371 ADRSVRY
+371 TDRSVRY
-378 EVNQSYSDQG
+378 EVLPSYNQDQEFK
-388 VYEDGDGA
+388 YNEILEDKGPEG
-396 YKYTDIF
+396 IF
-403 GNLYFNEGDEMIA
+403 ARKPGRARIA
-416 LKSGRVRV
+416 IISN
-424 TIRSVQ
+424 Q
-430 NPQASCEYEVIV
+430 NPQATCTYEVIV
-442 KDGPTSITFKQEEM
+442 KDGPTNITFKQEEM
-456 TFLLPIKDTDKSDIS
+456 TFLMPIKDTDKWDIS

-485 KYDENESYDKRS
+485 KYEEYESYDIAQS
-497 TLLYIQFVKDVT
+497 NLDISSLTDAVKL
-509 SDTEVI
+509 S
-515 TLDYDFTEDK
+515 YDFKKDS
-525 LSASI
+525 LSAS
-530 VNAGRGSVGVIYLS
+530 VVKVGEGWIDISYSS
-544 ERTVASEEGLKNEE
+544 ERTIATEEGLQNDEYYISNHFH
-558 VEIMKKFSVVVME
+558 VTILE
-571 SLKGFNVDN
+571 SLKGFNVDG
-580 YVEMVSTET
+580 YVDMVSTET

-609 VTITPNSYLPE
+609 VTIVDASVPE
-620 EWKSMV
+620 MWKSIV
-626 EIVPTDESKLNYT
+626 EIVPTDETMLNYT
-639 IIPHSVGRATISVKL
+639 IKPHSVGRATISVKL
-654 DGVEVATSNV
+654 DGVEVATSYV
-664 LIGQRYMQKAGWK
+664 GIGQRYIQKAGWK
-677 WTSFYAGGVRWNSP
+677 WTSLYSGGVSWNSP
-691 EYELGNVVEEIRSE
+691 EYELGDVVEEIRSE

-719 DLNSLGTGTCYK
+719 DLNRLEPGTCYK
-731 IKVKEEEPGLLD
+731 IKVKEEEPGLLN
-743 LRIMYTGAYEDMQ
+743 LRIYPGGYEDMRPY
-756 THRQIVPMWNWLGNP
+756 RQIVPMWNWLGNP

-779 SVFSTEDSNANNFNV
+779 SVFSTEDAYANKFNV
-794 GDRIVSKDDGFAE
+794 GDRIVSKDNGFAE

-813 TGTLIT
+813 TGTLTT

-829 NAGSE
+829 NAASDTI
-834 NVDMEYQRESLMP
+834 NMELKYEWNMP

-873 MTIVADLGNDY
+873 MTIIADLGNDY

-962 TGITSADIASSGI
+962 TGITTADIASSGI

-986 MDVADIIVCNASGAV
+986 MDVADVIVCNASGAV

-1009 AGLPSGVYVVKV
+1009 TGLPSGVYVVKV

>member
-1 MRKQLLLMLSLLLYA
+1 MLSLLLYA

-43 VDDQGSA
+43 VDDQGNA
-50 VQSFNEN
+50 VQSFNDN

-72 KVSQKSVSDT
+72 KVSRYSVSDT
-82 KTIYYFALRVKGSD
+82 QTIYYFALRVKGTN
-96 TDNGKAISFR
+96 TDNGKAISYR
-106 LSVPGANTSYIYNDL
+106 LSVGGNQSFVFNDL
-121 QPAADAVT
+121 KPAANAVT
-129 YTNKKT
+129 YTNNGT
-135 TGTLSDLFPLKFIQ
+135 TGKLSALYQLTFIRPGYYSIVQ
-149 PLYYAFTQET
+149 PE
-159 VSVKVGEQLN
+159 VSVKVGAEFN
-169 LLDYITFEPANAN
+169 LLDHITFEPANAN
-182 IPELNWNMYDESWRE
+182 IPEMNWTMGQGEKE
-197 NVNIEGNKLTAIK
+197 NEYASIKGNTFKALK
-210 STGKYGAVGIFPKLW
+210 STGKYIWVSVSPNLLG
-225 DMKNTG
+225 MKPTG
-231 DHTSINV
+231 QYTEVSV

-270 LRSGYTTSPADC
+270 LRSGYTTAPADC

-292 ETALLPMIG
+292 ETAIRPMTSE
-301 SDIGKFNP
+301 SDLGKFNP
-309 VKAGTYTMTLSGEN
+309 VKTGTYTMTLSGEN

-334 PVEYINPVGTVK
+334 PVEYINPVGRVK
-346 VIKMYVGE
+346 EIKMYIGD

-371 ADRSVRY
+371 TDRSVRY
-378 EVNQSYSDQG
+378 EVLPSYNQDQEFK
-388 VYEDGDGA
+388 YNEILEDNGSEG
-396 YKYTDIF
+396 IF
-403 GNLYFNEGDEMIA
+403 ARKPGRARIA
-416 LKSGRVRV
+416 IISN
-424 TIRSVQ
+424 Q
-430 NPQASCEYEVIV
+430 NPQATCTYEVIV
-442 KDGPTSITFKQEEM
+442 KDGPTNITFKQEEM
-456 TFLLPIKDTDKSDIS
+456 TFLMPIKDTDKWDIS

-485 KYDENESYDKRS
+485 KYEEYESYDIAQS
-497 TLLYIQFVKDVT
+497 NLDISSLTDAVKL
-509 SDTEVI
+509 S
-515 TLDYDFTEDK
+515 YDFKKDII
-525 LSASI
+525 SAS
-530 VNAGRGSVGVIYLS
+530 VVKVGEGWIDISYSS
-544 ERTVASEEGLKNEE
+544 ERTIATEEGLQNDEYYISNHFH
-558 VEIMKKFSVVVME
+558 VTIME
-571 SLKGFNVDN
+571 SLKGFNVDG
-580 YVEMVSTET
+580 YVDMVSTET

-609 VTITPNSYLPE
+609 VTITPDSYVSE
-620 EWKSMV
+620 EWKSIV
-626 EIVPTDESKLNYT
+626 EIVPTDETMLNYT
-639 IIPHSVGRATISVKL
+639 IKPHSVGRATISVKL
-654 DGVEVATSNV
+654 DGVEVATSHV
-664 LIGQRYMQKAGWK
+664 GIGQRYMQKAGWK
-677 WTSFYAGGVRWNSP
+677 WASLYGGGVRWNSP

-719 DLNSLGTGTCYK
+719 DIYSLETGECYK

-743 LRIMYTGAYEDMQ
+743 LRIMYTGAYEDMR

-779 SVFSTEDSNANNFNV
+779 SVFSTEDTYANKFNV
-794 GDRIVSKDDGFAE
+794 GDRIVSKDNGFAE

-813 TGTLIT
+813 TGTLTT

-829 NAGSE
+829 NAASDTI
-834 NVDMEYQRESLMP
+834 NMELKYEWNMP

-901 EGEMIDGKCFITVH
+901 EGEMIDGKCFITVY

-962 TGITSADIASSGI
+962 TGITAADIASSGI
-975 AIVDGQITVQG
+975 AVVDGQITVQG
-986 MDVADIIVCNASGAV
+986 MDVADVIVCNASGAV

-1009 AGLPSGVYVVKV
+1009 TGLPSGVYVVKV

>member
-16 VGMAAQQPDWGYNPN
+16 VGMAAQQPDWGNNPN

-38 IYVGL
+38 IFVGL

-50 VQSFNEN
+50 VQSFNDN

-72 KVSQKSVSDT
+72 KVSRYSVSDT
-82 KTIYYFALRVKGSD
+82 QTIYYFALRVKGTN
-96 TDNGKAISFR
+96 TDNGKAISYR
-106 LSVPGANTSYIYNDL
+106 LSVGGNQSFVFNDL
-121 QPAADAVT
+121 KPAANAVT
-129 YTNKKT
+129 YTNNGT
-135 TGTLSDLFPLKFIQ
+135 TGKLSALYQLTFIRPGYYSIVQ
-149 PLYYAFTQET
+149 PE
-159 VSVKVGEQLN
+159 VNVKVGAEFN
-169 LLDYITFEPANAN
+169 LLDHITFEPANAN
-182 IPELNWNMYDESWRE
+182 IPEMNWTMGQGEKE
-197 NVNIEGNKLTAIK
+197 NEYASIKGNTFKALK
-210 STGKYGAVGIFPKLW
+210 STGKYGWVSVSPNLLG
-225 DMKNTG
+225 MKPTG
-231 DHTSINV
+231 QYTEISV

-259 NLGDTAALNTV
+259 NLGDTAALNTM
-270 LRSGYTTSPADC
+270 LRSGYTTAPADC

-292 ETALLPMIG
+292 ETAIRPMTSE
-301 SDIGKFNP
+301 SDLGKFEP
-309 VKAGTYTMTLSGEN
+309 VKTGTYTMTLSGEN

-334 PVEYINPVGTVK
+334 PVEYINPVGRVK
-346 VIKMYVGE
+346 EIKMYIGN

-371 ADRSVRY
+371 TDRSVRY
-378 EVNQSYSDQG
+378 EVLPSYNQDQEFK
-388 VYEDGDGA
+388 YNEILEDKGSEG
-396 YKYTDIF
+396 IF
-403 GNLYFNEGDEMIA
+403 ARKPGRARIA
-416 LKSGRVRV
+416 IISN
-424 TIRSVQ
+424 Q
-430 NPQASCEYEVIV
+430 NPQASCTYEVIV
-442 KDGPTSITFKQEEM
+442 KDGPTNITFKQDEM
-456 TFLLPIKDTDKSDIS
+456 TFLMPIKDTDKWDIS
-471 EDIRNNIIMTPSWP
+471 EDIRNNIIMTRSWP
-485 KYDENESYDKRS
+485 KYEEYESYDIAQSNLDISSLTDAVK
-497 TLLYIQFVKDVT
+497 LY
-509 SDTEVI
+509 
-515 TLDYDFTEDK
+515 YDFKKDS
-525 LSASI
+525 LSAS
-530 VNAGRGSVGVIYLS
+530 VVKVGEGWIDISYSS
-544 ERTVASEEGLKNEE
+544 ERTIATEEGLQNDEYYISNHFH
-558 VEIMKKFSVVVME
+558 VTILE
-571 SLKGFNVDN
+571 SLKGFKVDG
-580 YVEMVSTET
+580 YVDMVSTET

-609 VTITPNSYLPE
+609 VTITPNTYVSE

-626 EIVPTDESKLNYT
+626 EIVPTDETMLNYT
-639 IIPHSVGRATISVKL
+639 IKPHSVGRATISVKL
-654 DGVEVATSNV
+654 DGVEVATSYV
-664 LIGQRYMQKAGWK
+664 SIGQRYMQKAGWK
-677 WTSFYAGGVRWNSP
+677 WTSFYGGGVRWNSP

-719 DLNSLGTGTCYK
+719 DIYSLETGECYK

-743 LRIMYTGAYEDMQ
+743 LRIMYTGGYEDMQ

-779 SVFSTEDSNANNFNV
+779 SVFSTEDTYANKFNV
-794 GDRIVSKDDGFAE
+794 GDRIVSKDNGFAE

-813 TGTLIT
+813 TGTLTT

-829 NAGSE
+829 NAASDTI
-834 NVDMEYQRESLMP
+834 DMEYLREGSMP

-873 MTIVADLGNDY
+873 MTIVADLGNEY

-962 TGITSADIASSGI
+962 TGITAADIASSGI

-986 MDVADIIVCNASGAV
+986 MDVADVIVCNASGAV

-1009 AGLPSGVYVVKV
+1009 TGLPSGVYVVKV
-1021 KTKDG
+1021 KTKDS

>member
-1 MRKQLLLMLSLLLYA
+1 MLSLLLYA

-43 VDDQGSA
+43 VDDQGNA
-50 VQSFNEN
+50 VQSFNDN
-57 TYLGAFIDGE
+57 TYLGAFIEGE

-82 KTIYYFALRVKGSD
+82 QTIYYFALRVKGTN
-96 TDNGKAISFR
+96 TDNGKAISYR
-106 LSVPGANTSYIYNDL
+106 LSVGGNQSFVFNDL
-121 QPAADAVT
+121 KPAANAVT
-129 YTNKKT
+129 YTNNGT
-135 TGTLSDLFPLKFIQ
+135 TGKLSALYQLTFIRPGYYSIVQ
-149 PLYYAFTQET
+149 PE
-159 VSVKVGEQLN
+159 VSVKVGAEFN
-169 LLDYITFEPANAN
+169 LLDHITFEPANAN
-182 IPELNWNMYDESWRE
+182 IPEMNWTMGQGEKE
-197 NVNIEGNKLTAIK
+197 NEYASIKGNTFKALK
-210 STGKYGAVGIFPKLW
+210 STGKYGWVNVSPNLLG
-225 DMKNTG
+225 MKPTG
-231 DHTSINV
+231 QYTKVSV
-238 RVIQPATSIELRDE
+238 RIIQPATSIELRDE

-270 LRSGYTTSPADC
+270 LRSGYTTAPADC

-292 ETALLPMIG
+292 ETAIRPMTSE
-301 SDIGKFNP
+301 SDLGKFNP
-309 VKAGTYTMTLSGEN
+309 VKTGTYTMTLSGEN

-334 PVEYINPVGTVK
+334 PVEYITPVGRVK
-346 VIKMYVGE
+346 EIKMYIGD
-354 NLLDIL
+354 NLLSIL

-371 ADRSVRY
+371 TDRSVRY
-378 EVNQSYSDQG
+378 EVLPSYNQDQEFK
-388 VYEDGDGA
+388 YNEILEDNGSEG
-396 YKYTDIF
+396 IF
-403 GNLYFNEGDEMIA
+403 ARKPGRARIA
-416 LKSGRVRV
+416 IISN
-424 TIRSVQ
+424 Q
-430 NPQASCEYEVIV
+430 NPQASCTYEVIV
-442 KDGPTSITFKQEEM
+442 KDGPTNITFKQEEM
-456 TFLLPIKDTDKSDIS
+456 TFLMPIKDTDKWDIS

-485 KYDENESYDKRS
+485 KYEEYESYDIAQSNLDISSLTDAVK
-497 TLLYIQFVKDVT
+497 LY
-509 SDTEVI
+509 
-515 TLDYDFTEDK
+515 YDFKKDS
-525 LSASI
+525 LSAS
-530 VNAGRGSVGVIYLS
+530 VVKVGEGWIDISYSS
-544 ERTVASEEGLKNEE
+544 ERTIATEEGLRNDEY
-558 VEIMKKFSVVVME
+558 EISNHFHVTIME
-571 SLKGFNVDN
+571 SLKGFKVDG

-609 VTITPNSYLPE
+609 VTITPDSYVSE
-620 EWKSMV
+620 EWKSIV
-626 EIVPTDESKLNYT
+626 EIVPTDENKLNYT
-639 IIPHSVGRATISVKL
+639 IRPHSVGRAIISVKL
-654 DGVEVATSNV
+654 DGEEVASSNV

-677 WTSFYAGGVRWNSP
+677 WASLYGGSVGWNSP
-691 EYELGNVVEEIRSE
+691 EYALGNVVEEIRSE

-719 DLNSLGTGTCYK
+719 DINRLESGTCYK

-743 LRIMYTGAYEDMQ
+743 LRIMYTGAYEDMR

-779 SVFSTEDSNANNFNV
+779 SVFSTEDTYANKFNV

-813 TGTLIT
+813 TGTLTT
-819 LHAGLGYMYF
+819 LRAGLGYMYF
-829 NAGSE
+829 NAASDTI
-834 NVDMEYQRESLMP
+834 DMEYLREGSMP

-953 QRLTVGGIV
+953 QRLTVGSIV
-962 TGITSADIASSGI
+962 TGITAADIASSGI
-975 AIVDGQITVQG
+975 AVVDGQITVQG
-986 MDVADIIVCNASGAV
+986 MDVADVIVCNASGAV
-1001 VSTGETTV
+1001 VSSGETTV
-1009 AGLPSGVYVVKV
+1009 TGLPSGVYVVKV

>member
-1 MRKQLLLMLSLLLYA
+1 
-16 VGMAAQQPDWGYNPN
+16 MAAQQPDWGYNPN

-43 VDDQGSA
+43 TEGSLDNCG
-50 VQSFNEN
+50 QKELPEN

-72 KVSQKSVSDT
+72 KVQKKSLSVAL
-82 KTIYYFALRVKGSD
+82 TINYFPLRVKGD
-96 TDNGKAISFR
+96 TNDEGKAISFR
-106 LSVPGANTSYIYNDL
+106 LLYPGGQLSYVYDL

-149 PLYYAFTQET
+149 PLYYGFTQET
-159 VSVKVGEQLN
+159 VSVKVGEQIN

-182 IPELNWNMYDESWRE
+182 IPELNWNINNESERE
-197 NVNIEGNKLTAIK
+197 NVNIVGNKLTAIK
-210 STGKYGAVGIFPKLW
+210 STGKYGSVGVSPKLW

-231 DHTSINV
+231 QYSKISV

-270 LRSGYTTSPADC
+270 LRSGYTTAPADC

-292 ETALLPMIG
+292 ETAIRPMTSE
-301 SDIGKFNP
+301 SDLGKFEP
-309 VKAGTYTMTLSGEN
+309 VKTGTYTMTLSGEN

-334 PVEYINPVGTVK
+334 PVEYINPVGRVK
-346 VIKMYVGE
+346 EIKMYIGD
-354 NLLDIL
+354 NLLSIL

-371 ADRSVRY
+371 TDRSVHY
-378 EVNQSYSDQG
+378 EVLPSYNQDQEFK
-388 VYEDGDGA
+388 YNEILEDNGSEG
-396 YKYTDIF
+396 IF
-403 GNLYFNEGDEMIA
+403 ARKPGRARIA
-416 LKSGRVRV
+416 IISN
-424 TIRSVQ
+424 Q
-430 NPQASCEYEVIV
+430 NPQASCTYEVIV
-442 KDGPTSITFKQEEM
+442 KDGPTNITFKQEEM
-456 TFLLPIKDTDKSDIS
+456 TFLMPIKDTDKWDIS

-485 KYDENESYDKRS
+485 KYEEYESYDIAQS
-497 TLLYIQFVKDVT
+497 NLDISSLTDAVKL
-509 SDTEVI
+509 S
-515 TLDYDFTEDK
+515 YDFKKDII
-525 LSASI
+525 SASI
-530 VNAGRGSVGVIYLS
+530 VKVGEGWIDISYSS
-544 ERTVASEEGLKNEE
+544 ERTIATEEGLQNDEYYISNHFH
-558 VEIMKKFSVVVME
+558 VTILE
-571 SLKGFNVDN
+571 SLKGFKVDG
-580 YVEMVSTET
+580 YVDMVSTET

-594 TPDPVGAEVDPSRVE
+594 TPDPVDAEVDPSRVE
-609 VTITPNSYLPE
+609 VTITPDSYVSE
-620 EWKSMV
+620 EWKSIV
-626 EIVPTDESKLNYT
+626 EIVPTDETMLNYT
-639 IIPHSVGRATISVKL
+639 IKPHSVGRATISVKL
-654 DGVEVATSNV
+654 DGEEVATSYV
-664 LIGQRYMQKAGWK
+664 SIGQRYMQKAGWK
-677 WTSFYAGGVRWNSP
+677 WASLYGGDVSWNSP

-719 DLNSLGTGTCYK
+719 DINRLESGTCYK

-743 LRIMYTGAYEDMQ
+743 LRIMYTGAYEDMR

-779 SVFSTEDSNANNFNV
+779 SVFSTEDAYANKFNV
-794 GDRIVSKDDGFAE
+794 GDRIVSKDNGFAE

-813 TGTLIT
+813 TGTLTT

-962 TGITSADIASSGI
+962 TGITAADIASSGI
-975 AIVDGQITVQG
+975 AVVDGQITVQG
-986 MDVADIIVCNASGAV
+986 MDVADVIVCNASGAV

-1009 AGLPSGVYVVKV
+1009 TGLPSGVYVVKV

>member
-1 MRKQLLLMLSLLLYA
+1 MLSLLLYA

-50 VQSFNEN
+50 VQSFNDN
-57 TYLGAFIDGE
+57 TYLGAFIEGE

-72 KVSQKSVSDT
+72 KVSRYFVSDT
-82 KTIYYFALRVKGSD
+82 QTIYYFALRVKGTN
-96 TDNGKAISFR
+96 TDNGKAITYR
-106 LSVPGANTSYIYNDL
+106 LSVGGNHSFVFNDL
-121 QPAADAVT
+121 KPAANAVT
-129 YTNKKT
+129 YTNNGT
-135 TGTLSDLFPLKFIQ
+135 TGKLSALYQLTFIRPGYYSIVQ
-149 PLYYAFTQET
+149 PE
-159 VSVKVGEQLN
+159 VSVKVGAEFN
-169 LLDYITFEPANAN
+169 LLDHITFEPANAN
-182 IPELNWNMYDESWRE
+182 IPEMNWTMGQGEKE
-197 NVNIEGNKLTAIK
+197 NEYASIKGNTFKALK
-210 STGKYGAVGIFPKLW
+210 STGKYGSVSVSPNLW
-225 DMKNTG
+225 GMKPAGQYTKV
-231 DHTSINV
+231 SI

-270 LRSGYTTSPADC
+270 LRSGYTTAPADC
-282 NEELTWKSSD
+282 NEELTWKSND
-292 ETALLPMIG
+292 ETAILPMIG

-309 VKAGTYTMTLSGEN
+309 VKTGTYTMTLSGEN

-334 PVEYINPVGTVK
+334 PVEYITPVGRVK
-346 VIKMYVGE
+346 EIKMYIGD
-354 NLLDIL
+354 NLLSIL

-371 ADRSVRY
+371 TDRSVRY
-378 EVNQSYSDQG
+378 EVLPSYNQDQEFK
-388 VYEDGDGA
+388 YNEILEDNGSEG
-396 YKYTDIF
+396 IF
-403 GNLYFNEGDEMIA
+403 ARKPGRARIA
-416 LKSGRVRV
+416 IISN
-424 TIRSVQ
+424 Q
-430 NPQASCEYEVIV
+430 NPQATCTYEVIV
-442 KDGPTSITFKQEEM
+442 KDGPTNITFKQEEM
-456 TFLLPIKDTDKSDIS
+456 TFLMPIKDTDKWDIS

-485 KYDENESYDKRS
+485 KYEEYESYDIAQS
-497 TLLYIQFVKDVT
+497 NLDISSLTDAVKL
-509 SDTEVI
+509 S
-515 TLDYDFTEDK
+515 YDFKKDS
-525 LSASI
+525 LSAS
-530 VNAGRGSVGVIYLS
+530 VVKVGEGWIDISYSS
-544 ERTVASEEGLKNEE
+544 ERTIATEEGLRNDEY
-558 VEIMKKFSVVVME
+558 EISNHFHVTIME
-571 SLKGFNVDN
+571 SLKGFKVDE

-609 VTITPNSYLPE
+609 VTITPDSYVSE
-620 EWKSMV
+620 EWKSIV
-626 EIVPTDESKLNYT
+626 EIVPTDENKLNYT
-639 IIPHSVGRATISVKL
+639 IRPHSVGRAIISVKL
-654 DGVEVATSNV
+654 DGVEVASSNV

-677 WTSFYAGGVRWNSP
+677 WASLYGGGVRWNSP

-719 DLNSLGTGTCYK
+719 DIYSLETGTCYK

-743 LRIMYTGAYEDMQ
+743 LRIMYTGAYEDMR

-779 SVFSTEDSNANNFNV
+779 SVFSTEDTYANKFNV
-794 GDRIVSKDDGFAE
+794 GDRIVSKDNGFAE

-813 TGTLIT
+813 TGTLTT

-834 NVDMEYQRESLMP
+834 NVDMEYLREGRMP

-975 AIVDGQITVQG
+975 AVVDGQITVQG

-1009 AGLPSGVYVVKV
+1009 TGLPSGVYVVKV

>member
-1 MRKQLLLMLSLLLYA
+1 
-16 VGMAAQQPDWGYNPN
+16 MAAQQPDWGYNPN

-43 VDDQGSA
+43 TEGSLDNCG
-50 VQSFNEN
+50 QKDLPEN

-72 KVSQKSVSDT
+72 KVQKKSLSVAL
-82 KTIYYFALRVKGSD
+82 TINYFPLRVKGD
-96 TDNGKAISFR
+96 TNDEGKAISFR
-106 LSVPGANTSYIYNDL
+106 LLYPGGQLSYVYDL

-149 PLYYAFTQET
+149 PLYYGFTQET
-159 VSVKVGEQLN
+159 VSVKVGKQIN
-169 LLDYITFEPANAN
+169 LLDYLTFEPANAN
-182 IPELNWNMYDESWRE
+182 IPELNWNINNESERE
-197 NVNIEGNKLTAIK
+197 NVNIEGNMLTAIK
-210 STGKYGAVGIFPKLW
+210 STGKYGSVGVSPKLW

-231 DHTSINV
+231 QYTSIYI

-270 LRSGYTTSPADC
+270 LRSGYTTAPADC

-334 PVEYINPVGTVK
+334 PVEHINPVGTVK
-346 VIKMYVGE
+346 EIKMYVGE

-371 ADRSVRY
+371 ADRSVKY

-416 LKSGRVRV
+416 LKPGRVRV

-430 NPQASCEYEVIV
+430 NPQVSCTYEVIV

-485 KYDENESYDKRS
+485 KYDENESYDKLS
-497 TLLYIQFVKDVT
+497 TYLVIELSGYG
-509 SDTEVI
+509 DTKPI
-515 TLDYDFTEDK
+515 TLSYDFMEDK

-530 VNAGRGSVGVIYLS
+530 VNAGRGTVNVLYSS

-558 VEIMKKFSVVVME
+558 VEIIKAFNVVVME
-571 SLKGFNVDN
+571 SLKGFKVDGF
-580 YVEMVSTET
+580 VDMVSTET

-609 VTITPNSYLPE
+609 VTITPDSYVSE
-620 EWKSMV
+620 EWKSIV
-626 EIVPTDESKLNYT
+626 EIVPTDENKLNYT
-639 IIPHSVGRATISVKL
+639 IRPHSVGRAIISVKL

-677 WTSFYAGGVRWNSP
+677 WASLYGGDVSWNSP

-719 DLNSLGTGTCYK
+719 DINRLESGTCYK
-731 IKVKEEEPGLLD
+731 IKVKEEDPGLLD
-743 LRIMYTGAYEDMQ
+743 LRIMYTGAYEDMR

-779 SVFSTEDSNANNFNV
+779 SVFSTEDTYANKFNV
-794 GDRIVSKDDGFAE
+794 GDRIVSKDNGFAE

-813 TGTLIT
+813 TGTLTT

-829 NAGSE
+829 NAASDTI
-834 NVDMEYQRESLMP
+834 DMEYLREGSMP

-1001 VSTGETTV
+1001 VSTGETTI

>member
-1 MRKQLLLMLSLLLYA
+1 
-16 VGMAAQQPDWGYNPN
+16 MAAQQPDWGYNPN

-50 VQSFNEN
+50 VQSFNDN

-72 KVSQKSVSDT
+72 KVSRYSVSDT
-82 KTIYYFALRVKGSD
+82 QTIYYFALRVKGTN
-96 TDNGKAISFR
+96 TDNGKAISYR
-106 LSVPGANTSYIYNDL
+106 LSVGGNHSFVFNDL
-121 QPAADAVT
+121 KPAANAVT
-129 YTNKKT
+129 YTNNGT
-135 TGTLSDLFPLKFIQ
+135 TGKLSALYQLTFIRPGYYSIVQ
-149 PLYYAFTQET
+149 PE
-159 VSVKVGEQLN
+159 VRVKVGAEFN

-182 IPELNWNMYDESWRE
+182 IPEMNWTMGQGEKE
-197 NVNIEGNKLTAIK
+197 NEYASIKGNTFKALK
-210 STGKYGAVGIFPKLW
+210 STGKYGSVSVSPNLW
-225 DMKNTG
+225 GMKPTG
-231 DHTSINV
+231 QYTKVSV

-270 LRSGYTTSPADC
+270 LRSGYTTAPADC

-292 ETALLPMIG
+292 ETAIRPMTSE
-301 SDIGKFNP
+301 SDLGKFEP
-309 VKAGTYTMTLSGEN
+309 VKTGTYTMTLSGEN

-334 PVEYINPVGTVK
+334 PVEYIEMVGSVK
-346 VIKMYVGE
+346 TIKMFVGE
-354 NLLDIL
+354 NLLNIL
-360 PSGYKVMPEDA
+360 PAGYKVMPEDA
-371 ADRSVRY
+371 TDRSVHY
-378 EVNQSYSDQG
+378 EVNQSFSDQG

-403 GNLYFNEGDEMIA
+403 GDLYFNEGDEMIA
-416 LKSGRVRV
+416 LKPGRVRV
-424 TIRSVQ
+424 TINSTQ
-430 NPQASCEYEVIV
+430 NSRAYCEYEVIV
-442 KDGPTSITFKQEEM
+442 KRGPTNITFKQEEM
-456 TFLLPIKDTDKSDIS
+456 TFLMPRKDTDKWDIS

-485 KYDENESYDKRS
+485 KYDEYEEYDIAQSDLDIRSYTKAVK
-497 TLLYIQFVKDVT
+497 LYYNF
-509 SDTEVI
+509 E
-515 TLDYDFTEDK
+515 EDS

-530 VNAGRGSVGVIYLS
+530 DSIGQGRIDVSYSS
-544 ERTVASEEGLKNEE
+544 ERTIATEEGLQNDEYR
-558 VEIMKKFSVVVME
+558 ISNHFNITILE
-571 SLKGFNVDN
+571 SLKGFNVDG

-594 TPDPVGAEVDPSRVE
+594 TPDPVDAEVDPSRVE
-609 VTITPNSYLPE
+609 VTITPDSYVSE
-620 EWKSMV
+620 EWKSIV
-626 EIVPTDESKLNYT
+626 EIVPTDETMLNYT
-639 IIPHSVGRATISVKL
+639 IRPHSVGRATISVKL
-654 DGVEVATSNV
+654 DGVEVASSYV
-664 LIGQRYMQKAGWK
+664 DIGQRYMQKAGWK
-677 WTSFYAGGVRWNSP
+677 WASLYGGGVRWNSP

-719 DLNSLGTGTCYK
+719 DIYSLETGTCYK
-731 IKVKEEEPGLLD
+731 IKVKEEEPGLLN
-743 LRIMYTGAYEDMQ
+743 LRIYPGGYEDMRPY
-756 THRQIVPMWNWLGNP
+756 RQIVPMWNWLGNP

-779 SVFSTEDSNANNFNV
+779 SVFSTEDANANKFNV
-794 GDRIVSKDDGFAE
+794 GDRIVSKDNGFAE

-813 TGTLIT
+813 TGTLTT

-829 NAGSE
+829 NAASDTI
-834 NVDMEYQRESLMP
+834 NMELKYEWNMP

-962 TGITSADIASSGI
+962 TGITAADIASSGI
-975 AIVDGQITVQG
+975 AVVDGQITVQG
-986 MDVADIIVCNASGAV
+986 MDVADVIVCNASGAV

-1009 AGLPSGVYVVKV
+1009 TGLPSGVYVVKV

>member
-1 MRKQLLLMLSLLLYA
+1 
-16 VGMAAQQPDWGYNPN
+16 MAAQQPDWGYNPN

-43 VDDQGSA
+43 VDDKGSA
-50 VQSFNEN
+50 VQSFNAN

-67 CRGLA
+67 CRGIA
-72 KVSQKSVSDT
+72 EVSQKSVSDT

-106 LSVPGANTSYIYNDL
+106 LSIPGTKMSYIYNDL
-121 QPAADAVT
+121 KPAANAVT

-135 TGTLSDLFPLKFIQ
+135 TGTLSALYPLTFIQ
-149 PLYYAFTQET
+149 SWVCGYTQT
-159 VSVKVGEQLN
+159 SVKVKVGEEIN
-169 LLDYITFEPANAN
+169 LLDYLKFTPENAN
-182 IPELNWNMYDESWRE
+182 IPELIWGISRNHRE
-197 NVNIEGNKLTAIK
+197 NVTITGNTLKALK
-210 STGKYGAVGIFPKLW
+210 STKFVGAATVSAKLN
-225 DMKNTG
+225 DFTFSSENHNLK
-231 DHTSINV
+231 IV
-238 RVIQPATSIELRDE
+238 VIQPATSIELLDE

-259 NLGDTAALNTV
+259 NLGDTAVLNSV
-270 LRSGYTTSPADC
+270 LHKCFTILPEDC
-282 NEELTWKSSD
+282 NEKMWWKSND
-292 ETALLPMIG
+292 ETAIRPMEGI
-301 SDIGKFNP
+301 DIGKFEP
-309 VKAGTYTMTLSGEN
+309 VKTGTYTMTLSGEN

-334 PVEYINPVGTVK
+334 PVEYINPVGRVK
-346 VIKMYVGE
+346 EIKMYIGD

-371 ADRSVRY
+371 TDRSVRY
-378 EVNQSYSDQG
+378 EVLPSYNQDQEFK
-388 VYEDGDGA
+388 YNEILEDNGSEG
-396 YKYTDIF
+396 IF
-403 GNLYFNEGDEMIA
+403 ARKPGRARIA
-416 LKSGRVRV
+416 IISN
-424 TIRSVQ
+424 Q
-430 NPQASCEYEVIV
+430 NPQATCTYEVIV
-442 KDGPTSITFKQEEM
+442 KDGPTNITFKQEEM
-456 TFLLPIKDTDKSDIS
+456 TFLMPIKDTDKWDIS

-485 KYDENESYDKRS
+485 KYEEYESYDIAQS
-497 TLLYIQFVKDVT
+497 NLDISSLTDAVKL
-509 SDTEVI
+509 S
-515 TLDYDFTEDK
+515 YDFKKDII
-525 LSASI
+525 SASI
-530 VNAGRGSVGVIYLS
+530 VKVGEGWIDISYSS
-544 ERTVASEEGLKNEE
+544 ERTIATEEGLQNDEYYISNHFH
-558 VEIMKKFSVVVME
+558 VTIME
-571 SLKGFNVDN
+571 SLKGFKVDG

-609 VTITPNSYLPE
+609 VTITPDSYVSE
-620 EWKSMV
+620 EWKSIV
-626 EIVPTDESKLNYT
+626 EIVPTDETMLNYT
-639 IIPHSVGRATISVKL
+639 IRPHSVGRAIISVKL
-654 DGVEVATSNV
+654 DGVEVASSNV

-677 WTSFYAGGVRWNSP
+677 WASFYGGDVSWNSP

-719 DLNSLGTGTCYK
+719 DLNRLEPGTCYK

-743 LRIMYTGAYEDMQ
+743 LRIMYTGAYEDMR

-779 SVFSTEDSNANNFNV
+779 SVFSTEDTYANKFNV
-794 GDRIVSKDDGFAE
+794 GDRIVSKDNGFAE

-813 TGTLIT
+813 TGTLTT

-834 NVDMEYQRESLMP
+834 NVDMEYLREGSMP

-975 AIVDGQITVQG
+975 AVVDGQITVQG
-986 MDVADIIVCNASGAV
+986 MDVADVIVCNASGAV

-1009 AGLPSGVYVVKV
+1009 TGLPSGVYVVKV

>member
-1 MRKQLLLMLSLLLYA
+1 
-16 VGMAAQQPDWGYNPN
+16 MAAQQPDWGYNPN

-50 VQSFNEN
+50 VQSFNDN

-72 KVSQKSVSDT
+72 KVSRYSVSDT
-82 KTIYYFALRVKGSD
+82 QTIYYFALRVKGTN
-96 TDNGKAISFR
+96 TDNGKAISYR
-106 LSVPGANTSYIYNDL
+106 LSIGGNQSFVFNDL
-121 QPAADAVT
+121 KPAANAVT
-129 YTNKKT
+129 YTNNGT
-135 TGTLSDLFPLKFIQ
+135 TGKLSALYQLTFIRPGYYSIVQ
-149 PLYYAFTQET
+149 PE
-159 VSVKVGEQLN
+159 VSVKVGAEFN
-169 LLDYITFEPANAN
+169 LLDHITFEPANAN
-182 IPELNWNMYDESWRE
+182 IPEMNWTMGQGEKE
-197 NVNIEGNKLTAIK
+197 NEYASIKGNTFKALK
-210 STGKYGAVGIFPKLW
+210 STGKYGSVSVSPNLW
-225 DMKNTG
+225 GMKPAGQYTKV
-231 DHTSINV
+231 SV

-270 LRSGYTTSPADC
+270 LRSGYTTAPADC

-292 ETALLPMIG
+292 ETAIRPMTSE
-301 SDIGKFNP
+301 SDLGKFEP
-309 VKAGTYTMTLSGEN
+309 VKTGTYTMTLSGEN

-334 PVEYINPVGTVK
+334 PVEYINPVGRVK
-346 VIKMYVGE
+346 EIKMYIGD

-371 ADRSVRY
+371 TDRSVRY
-378 EVNQSYSDQG
+378 EVLPSYNQDQEFK
-388 VYEDGDGA
+388 YNEILEDNGSEG
-396 YKYTDIF
+396 IF
-403 GNLYFNEGDEMIA
+403 ARKPGRARIA
-416 LKSGRVRV
+416 IISN
-424 TIRSVQ
+424 Q
-430 NPQASCEYEVIV
+430 NPQAACTYEVIV
-442 KDGPTSITFKQEEM
+442 KDGPTNITFKQEEM
-456 TFLLPIKDTDKSDIS
+456 TFLMPIKDTDKWDIS

-485 KYDENESYDKRS
+485 KYEEYESYDIAQSNLDISSLTDAVK
-497 TLLYIQFVKDVT
+497 LY
-509 SDTEVI
+509 
-515 TLDYDFTEDK
+515 YDFKKDS
-525 LSASI
+525 LSAS
-530 VNAGRGSVGVIYLS
+530 VVKVGEGWIDISYSS
-544 ERTVASEEGLKNEE
+544 ERTIATEEGLRNDEY
-558 VEIMKKFSVVVME
+558 EISNHFHVTIME
-571 SLKGFNVDN
+571 SLKGFKVDGF
-580 YVEMVSTET
+580 VDMVSTET

-609 VTITPNSYLPE
+609 VTITPDSYVSE

-626 EIVPTDESKLNYT
+626 EIVPTDENKLNYT
-639 IIPHSVGRATISVKL
+639 IRPHSVGRAIISVKL
-654 DGVEVATSNV
+654 DGVEVASSNV

-677 WTSFYAGGVRWNSP
+677 WASLYGGDVSWNSP
-691 EYELGNVVEEIRSE
+691 EYELGDVVEEIRSE

-719 DLNSLGTGTCYK
+719 DINRLESGTCYK

-743 LRIMYTGAYEDMQ
+743 LRIMYTGAYEDMR

-779 SVFSTEDSNANNFNV
+779 SVFSTEDAYANKFNV
-794 GDRIVSKDDGFAE
+794 GDRIVSKDNGFAE

-813 TGTLIT
+813 TGTLTT

-925 LHDAVSGE
+925 LLDAVSGE

-962 TGITSADIASSGI
+962 TGITAADIASSGI
-975 AIVDGQITVQG
+975 AVVDGQITVQG
-986 MDVADIIVCNASGAV
+986 MDVADVIVCNASGAV

-1009 AGLPSGVYVVKV
+1009 TGLPSGVYVVKV

>member
-1 MRKQLLLMLSLLLYA
+1 MLSLLLYA

-43 VDDQGSA
+43 TEGSLDNCG
-50 VQSFNEN
+50 QKELPEN

-72 KVSQKSVSDT
+72 KVQKKSLSVAL
-82 KTIYYFALRVKGSD
+82 TINYFPLRVKGD
-96 TDNGKAISFR
+96 TNDEGKAISFR
-106 LSVPGANTSYIYNDL
+106 LLYPGGQLSYVYDL

-149 PLYYAFTQET
+149 PLYYGFTQET
-159 VSVKVGEQLN
+159 VSVKVGEQIN

-182 IPELNWNMYDESWRE
+182 IPELNWNINNESERE
-197 NVNIEGNKLTAIK
+197 NVNIVGNKLTAIK
-210 STGKYGAVGIFPKLW
+210 STGKYGSVGVSPKLW

-231 DHTSINV
+231 QYSKISV

-270 LRSGYTTSPADC
+270 LRSGYTTAPADC

-292 ETALLPMIG
+292 ETAILPMIG

-334 PVEYINPVGTVK
+334 PVEK
-346 VIKMYVGE
+346 IKMVGSVKTIKMFLGE

-360 PSGYKVMPEDA
+360 PAGYKVMPEDA
-371 ADRSVRY
+371 TDRSVHY
-378 EVNQSYSDQG
+378 EVNQGYYQG
-388 VYEDGDGA
+388 VHEDVDGT

-403 GNLYFNEGDEMIA
+403 GDEYFNEGDEMIA
-416 LKSGRVRV
+416 LKPGRVRV

-442 KDGPTSITFKQEEM
+442 KRGPTNITFKQEEM
-456 TFLLPIKDTDKSDIS
+456 TFLMPRKDTDKWDIS

-485 KYDENESYDKRS
+485 KYDEYEEYDIAQSDLDILSFTKAVN
-497 TLLYIQFVKDVT
+497 LY
-509 SDTEVI
+509 
-515 TLDYDFTEDK
+515 YDFKNDI
-525 LSASI
+525 LSALIDSI
-530 VNAGRGSVGVIYLS
+530 GQGWIDVSYSS
-544 ERTVASEEGLKNEE
+544 ERTIATETGLQNDEYR
-558 VEIMKKFSVVVME
+558 ISNHFNITILE
-571 SLKGFNVDN
+571 SLKGFKVDGF
-580 YVEMVSTET
+580 VEMVSTET

-594 TPDPVGAEVDPSRVE
+594 TPDPVDAEVDPSRVE
-609 VTITPNSYLPE
+609 VTITPDSYVSE
-620 EWKSMV
+620 EWKSIV
-626 EIVPTDESKLNYT
+626 EIVPTDETMLNYT
-639 IIPHSVGRATISVKL
+639 IKPHSVGNATISVKL
-654 DGVEVATSNV
+654 DGVEVATSHV
-664 LIGQRYMQKAGWK
+664 GIGQRYMQKAGWK
-677 WTSFYAGGVRWNSP
+677 WASLYGGGVRWNSP

-719 DLNSLGTGTCYK
+719 DLNRLESGTCYK
-731 IKVKEEEPGLLD
+731 IKVKEEEPGLLN
-743 LRIMYTGAYEDMQ
+743 LRIYPGGYEDMRPY
-756 THRQIVPMWNWLGNP
+756 RQIVPMWNWLGNP

-779 SVFSTEDSNANNFNV
+779 SVFSTEDANANKFNV
-794 GDRIVSKDDGFAE
+794 GDRIVSKDNGFAE

-813 TGTLIT
+813 TGTLTT

-829 NAGSE
+829 NAASDTI
-834 NVDMEYQRESLMP
+834 NMELKYEWNMP

-873 MTIVADLGNDY
+873 MTIVADLGNEY

-962 TGITSADIASSGI
+962 TGITAADIASSGI
-975 AIVDGQITVQG
+975 AVVDGQITVQG

-1001 VSTGETTV
+1001 VSTGETTIT
-1009 AGLPSGVYVVKV
+1009 GLPSGVYVVKV

>member
-1 MRKQLLLMLSLLLYA
+1 
-16 VGMAAQQPDWGYNPN
+16 MAAQQPDWGYNPN

-43 VDDQGSA
+43 TEGSLDNCG
-50 VQSFNEN
+50 QKELPEN

-72 KVSQKSVSDT
+72 KVQKKSLSVAL
-82 KTIYYFALRVKGSD
+82 TINYFPLRVKGD
-96 TDNGKAISFR
+96 TNDEGKAISFR
-106 LSVPGANTSYIYNDL
+106 LLYPGGQLSYVYDL

-149 PLYYAFTQET
+149 PLYYGFTQET
-159 VSVKVGEQLN
+159 VSVKVGEQIN

-182 IPELNWNMYDESWRE
+182 IPELNWNMYEESE
-197 NVNIEGNKLTAIK
+197 NVIIEGNKLTAIK
-210 STGKYGAVGIFPKLW
+210 STGKYGSVGVFPKLW

-231 DHTSINV
+231 QYSDINI

-346 VIKMYVGE
+346 EIKMFVGE

-371 ADRSVRY
+371 ADRSVHY

-403 GNLYFNEGDEMIA
+403 GDLYFNEGDEMIA
-416 LKSGRVRV
+416 LKPGRVRV

-430 NPQASCEYEVIV
+430 NPQATCTYEVIV
-442 KDGPTSITFKQEEM
+442 KDGPTNITFKQEEM

-485 KYDENESYDKRS
+485 KFDENESYDKQR
-497 TLLYIQFVKDVT
+497 TYLLMELSGYG
-509 SDTEVI
+509 DTKPI
-515 TLDYDFTEDK
+515 TLNYDFMEDK

-530 VNAGRGSVGVIYLS
+530 VNAGRGTVHVLYVS

-558 VEIMKKFSVVVME
+558 VEIMKEFSVVVME
-571 SLKGFNVDN
+571 SLKGFNVDG
-580 YVEMVSTET
+580 YVDMVSTET

-609 VTITPNSYLPE
+609 VTITPDSYVSE

-626 EIVPTDESKLNYT
+626 EIVPTDETMLNYT
-639 IIPHSVGRATISVKL
+639 IKPHSVGRATISVKL
-654 DGVEVATSNV
+654 DGVEVATSHV
-664 LIGQRYMQKAGWK
+664 GIGQRYMQKAGWK
-677 WTSFYAGGVRWNSP
+677 WTSLYSGGVSWNSP

-719 DLNSLGTGTCYK
+719 DLNRLEPGTCYK
-731 IKVKEEEPGLLD
+731 IKVKEEEPGLLN
-743 LRIMYTGAYEDMQ
+743 LRIYPGGYEDMRPY
-756 THRQIVPMWNWLGNP
+756 RQIVPMWNWLGNP

-779 SVFSTEDSNANNFNV
+779 SVFSTEDANANKFNV
-794 GDRIVSKDDGFAE
+794 GDRIVSKDNGFAE

-813 TGTLIT
+813 TGTLTT

-829 NAGSE
+829 NAASDTI
-834 NVDMEYQRESLMP
+834 NMELKYEWNMP
-847 QGTPVMNAPQH
+847 QGTPVMNAPQR
-858 KQSVWTYNSAPFADN
+858 KQTIWTYNSAPFADN
-873 MTIVADLGNDY
+873 MTIVADLGNEY

-891 GAFVGDECRG
+891 GAFVGEECRG
-901 EGEMIDGKCFITVH
+901 EGEMIEGKCFITVH

-925 LHDAVSGE
+925 LYDAVSGE
-933 MRTINEQM
+933 MRTINEQL
-941 PFAKMAGSLRAP
+941 PFAKMAGSFRTP
-953 QRLTVGGIV
+953 QRMTVGGIV
-962 TGITSADIASSGI
+962 TGITAADIASSGI
-975 AIVDGQITVQG
+975 AVVDGQITVQG
-986 MDVADIIVCNASGAV
+986 MDVADVIVCNASGAV

>member
-1 MRKQLLLMLSLLLYA
+1 
-16 VGMAAQQPDWGYNPN
+16 MAAQQPDWGYNPN

-43 VDDQGSA
+43 TEGSLDNCG
-50 VQSFNEN
+50 QKDLPEN

-72 KVSQKSVSDT
+72 KVQKKSLSVAL
-82 KTIYYFALRVKGSD
+82 TINYFPLRVKGD
-96 TDNGKAISFR
+96 TNDEGKAISFR
-106 LSVPGANTSYIYNDL
+106 LLYPDSQLSYVYDL

-149 PLYYAFTQET
+149 PLYYGFTQET
-159 VSVKVGEQLN
+159 VSVKVGNQIN
-169 LLDYITFEPANAN
+169 LLDYLTFEPANAN
-182 IPELNWNMYDESWRE
+182 IPELNWNINNESERE
-197 NVNIEGNKLTAIK
+197 NVNIEGNMLTAIK
-210 STGKYGAVGIFPKLW
+210 STGKYGSVGVFPKLW

-231 DHTSINV
+231 QYTSIYI

-334 PVEYINPVGTVK
+334 PVESINPVGTVK
-346 VIKMYVGE
+346 EIKMYVGE

-416 LKSGRVRV
+416 LKPGRVRV

-485 KYDENESYDKRS
+485 KFDENESYDKQR
-497 TLLYIQFVKDVT
+497 TYLLMECGYG
-509 SDTEVI
+509 DTKPI
-515 TLDYDFTEDK
+515 TLDYDFMEDK

-530 VNAGRGSVGVIYLS
+530 VNAGRGTVNVLYVS

-558 VEIMKKFSVVVME
+558 VEIMKEFSVVVME
-571 SLKGFNVDN
+571 SLKGFKVDG

-609 VTITPNSYLPE
+609 VTITPDSYVPE

-626 EIVPTDESKLNYT
+626 EIVPTDETKLNYT
-639 IIPHSVGRATISVKL
+639 ILPHSVGSATISVKL
-654 DGVEVATSNV
+654 DGEEVATSHV
-664 LIGQRYMQKAGWK
+664 GIGQRYMQKAGWK
-677 WTSFYAGGVRWNSP
+677 WASLYGGGVRWNSP

-719 DLNSLGTGTCYK
+719 DINRLETGTCYK

-756 THRQIVPMWNWLGNP
+756 TSRQIVPMWNWLGNP

-779 SVFSTEDSNANNFNV
+779 SVFVKEENINVFNV

-813 TGTLIT
+813 TGTLTT

-834 NVDMEYQRESLMP
+834 NVDMEYLREGSMP

-941 PFAKMAGSLRAP
+941 PFAKKAGSLRAP

-975 AIVDGQITVQG
+975 AVVDGQITVQG

-1009 AGLPSGVYVVKV
+1009 TGLPSGVYVVKV

>member
-1 MRKQLLLMLSLLLYA
+1 MLSLLLYA

-43 VDDQGSA
+43 TEGSLDNCG
-50 VQSFNEN
+50 QKELPEN

-72 KVSQKSVSDT
+72 KVQKKSLSVAL
-82 KTIYYFALRVKGSD
+82 TINYFPLRVKGD
-96 TDNGKAISFR
+96 TNDEGKAISFR
-106 LSVPGANTSYIYNDL
+106 LLYPGGQLSYVYDL

-149 PLYYAFTQET
+149 PLYYGFTQET
-159 VSVKVGEQLN
+159 VSVKVGEQIN

-182 IPELNWNMYDESWRE
+182 IPELNWNMYEESE
-197 NVNIEGNKLTAIK
+197 NVIIEGNKLTAIK
-210 STGKYGAVGIFPKLW
+210 STGKYGSVGVFPKLW

-231 DHTSINV
+231 QYSDINI

-270 LRSGYTTSPADC
+270 LRSGYTTAPADC
-282 NEELTWKSSD
+282 NEELTWKSND
-292 ETALLPMIG
+292 ETAIRPMEG
-301 SDIGKFNP
+301 NDIGKFNP

-334 PVEYINPVGTVK
+334 PVEN
-346 VIKMYVGE
+346 IKMVGSVKTIKMFLGE

-360 PSGYKVMPEDA
+360 PAGYKVMPEDA
-371 ADRSVRY
+371 TDRSVHY
-378 EVNQSYSDQG
+378 EVNQGYYQG
-388 VYEDGDGA
+388 VHEDVDGT

-403 GNLYFNEGDEMIA
+403 GDEYFNEGDEMIA
-416 LKSGRVRV
+416 LKPGRVRV

-442 KDGPTSITFKQEEM
+442 KRGPTNITFKQEEM
-456 TFLLPIKDTDKSDIS
+456 TFLMPRKDTDKWDIS

-485 KYDENESYDKRS
+485 KYEEYESYDIAQS
-497 TLLYIQFVKDVT
+497 NLDISSLTDAVKL
-509 SDTEVI
+509 S
-515 TLDYDFTEDK
+515 YDFKKDS
-525 LSASI
+525 LSAS
-530 VNAGRGSVGVIYLS
+530 VVKVGEGWIDISYSS
-544 ERTVASEEGLKNEE
+544 ERTIATEEGLRNDEY
-558 VEIMKKFSVVVME
+558 EISNHFHVTIME
-571 SLKGFNVDN
+571 SLKGFKVDG
-580 YVEMVSTET
+580 YVDMVSTET

-609 VTITPNSYLPE
+609 VTITPDSYVSE
-620 EWKSMV
+620 EWKSIV
-626 EIVPTDESKLNYT
+626 EIVPTDETMLNYT
-639 IIPHSVGRATISVKL
+639 IKPHSVGRATISVKL
-654 DGVEVATSNV
+654 DGEEVATSFV
-664 LIGQRYMQKAGWK
+664 SIGQRYMQKAGWK
-677 WTSFYAGGVRWNSP
+677 WTSFYGGRVGWNSP
-691 EYELGNVVEEIRSE
+691 EIELGNVVEEIRSE

-719 DLNSLGTGTCYK
+719 DLNWLETGECYK

-743 LRIMYTGAYEDMQ
+743 LRIMYTGAYEDMR

-779 SVFSTEDSNANNFNV
+779 SVFSTEDTYANKFNV

-813 TGTLIT
+813 TGTLTT
-819 LHAGLGYMYF
+819 LRAGLGYMYF
-829 NAGSE
+829 NAASDTI
-834 NVDMEYQRESLMP
+834 DMEYLREGSMP

-873 MTIVADLGNDY
+873 MTIVADLGNEY

-962 TGITSADIASSGI
+962 TGITAADIASSGI
-975 AIVDGQITVQG
+975 AVVDGQITVQG
-986 MDVADIIVCNASGAV
+986 MDVADVIVCNASGAV

-1009 AGLPSGVYVVKV
+1009 TGLPSGVYVVKV

>member
-50 VQSFNEN
+50 VQSFNDN
-57 TYLGAFIDGE
+57 TYLGAFIEGE

-72 KVSQKSVSDT
+72 KVSRYSVSDT
-82 KTIYYFALRVKGSD
+82 QTIYYFALRVKGTN
-96 TDNGKAISFR
+96 TDNGKAISYR
-106 LSVPGANTSYIYNDL
+106 LSVGGNQSLVFNDL
-121 QPAADAVT
+121 KPAANAVT
-129 YTNKKT
+129 YTNNGT
-135 TGTLSDLFPLKFIQ
+135 TGKLSALYQLTFIRPGYYSIVQ
-149 PLYYAFTQET
+149 PE
-159 VSVKVGEQLN
+159 VNVKVGAEFN
-169 LLDYITFEPANAN
+169 LLDHITFEPANAN
-182 IPELNWNMYDESWRE
+182 IPEMNWTMGQGEKE
-197 NVNIEGNKLTAIK
+197 NEYASIKGNTFKALK
-210 STGKYGAVGIFPKLW
+210 STGKYSWVSVSPNLW
-225 DMKNTG
+225 GMKPTG
-231 DHTSINV
+231 QYTEVSV

-270 LRSGYTTSPADC
+270 LRSGYTIAPADC

-292 ETALLPMIG
+292 ETAILPMIG
-301 SDIGKFNP
+301 NDIGKFNP
-309 VKAGTYTMTLSGEN
+309 VKPGTYTMTLSGEN

-334 PVEYINPVGTVK
+334 PVEYINPVGRVK
-346 VIKMYVGE
+346 EIKMYIGD
-354 NLLDIL
+354 NLLSIL

-371 ADRSVRY
+371 TDRSVHY
-378 EVNQSYSDQG
+378 EVLPSYNQDQEFK
-388 VYEDGDGA
+388 YNEILEDNGSEG
-396 YKYTDIF
+396 IF
-403 GNLYFNEGDEMIA
+403 ARKPGRARIA
-416 LKSGRVRV
+416 IISN
-424 TIRSVQ
+424 Q
-430 NPQASCEYEVIV
+430 NPQAACTYEVIV
-442 KDGPTSITFKQEEM
+442 KDGPTNITFKQDEM
-456 TFLLPIKDTDKSDIS
+456 TFLMPIKDTDKWDIS

-485 KYDENESYDKRS
+485 KYEEYESYDIAQSNLDISSLTDAVK
-497 TLLYIQFVKDVT
+497 LY
-509 SDTEVI
+509 
-515 TLDYDFTEDK
+515 YDFKKDS
-525 LSASI
+525 LSAS
-530 VNAGRGSVGVIYLS
+530 VVKVGEGWIDISYSS
-544 ERTVASEEGLKNEE
+544 ERTIATEEGLRNDEY
-558 VEIMKKFSVVVME
+558 EISNHFHVTIME
-571 SLKGFNVDN
+571 SLKGFKVDG
-580 YVEMVSTET
+580 YVDMVSTET

-609 VTITPNSYLPE
+609 VTITPDSYVSE

-626 EIVPTDESKLNYT
+626 EIVPTDETMLNYT
-639 IIPHSVGRATISVKL
+639 IKPHSVGRATISVKL
-654 DGVEVATSNV
+654 DGVEVATSHV
-664 LIGQRYMQKAGWK
+664 GIGQRYMQKAGWK
-677 WTSFYAGGVRWNSP
+677 WASLYGGGVRWNSP

-719 DLNSLGTGTCYK
+719 DIYSLETGECYK

-743 LRIMYTGAYEDMQ
+743 LRIMYTGAYEDMR

-779 SVFSTEDSNANNFNV
+779 SVFSTEDAYANKFNV

-813 TGTLIT
+813 TGTLTT
-819 LHAGLGYMYF
+819 LRAGLGYMYF
-829 NAGSE
+829 NAASDTI
-834 NVDMEYQRESLMP
+834 DMEYLHEGSMP

-962 TGITSADIASSGI
+962 TGITAADIASSGI
-975 AIVDGQITVQG
+975 AVVDGQITVQG
-986 MDVADIIVCNASGAV
+986 MDVADVIVCNASGAV

-1009 AGLPSGVYVVKV
+1009 TGLPSGVYVVKV

>member
-1 MRKQLLLMLSLLLYA
+1 MLSLLLYA

-38 IYVGL
+38 IFVGL
-43 VDDQGSA
+43 TEGSLDNCG
-50 VQSFNEN
+50 QKELPEN

-72 KVSQKSVSDT
+72 KVQKKSLSVAL
-82 KTIYYFALRVKGSD
+82 TINYFPLRVKGD
-96 TDNGKAISFR
+96 TNDEGKAISFR
-106 LSVPGANTSYIYNDL
+106 LLYPGGQLSYVYDL

-135 TGTLSDLFPLKFIQ
+135 TGTLSALFPLKFIQ
-149 PLYYAFTQET
+149 PLYYSFTQET
-159 VSVKVGEQLN
+159 VSVKVGEQIN

-182 IPELNWNMYDESWRE
+182 IPELNWNMYEESE

-210 STGKYGAVGIFPKLW
+210 STGKYGSVGVFPKLW

-231 DHTSINV
+231 QYSDINI

-270 LRSGYTTSPADC
+270 LRSGYTTAPADC

-292 ETALLPMIG
+292 ETAIRPMTSE
-301 SDIGKFNP
+301 SDLGKFEP
-309 VKAGTYTMTLSGEN
+309 VKTGTYTMTLSGEN

-334 PVEYINPVGTVK
+334 PVEYINPVGRVK
-346 VIKMYVGE
+346 EIKMYIGD

-371 ADRSVRY
+371 TDRSVRY
-378 EVNQSYSDQG
+378 EVLPSYNQDQEFK
-388 VYEDGDGA
+388 YNEILEDKGSEG
-396 YKYTDIF
+396 IF
-403 GNLYFNEGDEMIA
+403 ARKPGRARIA
-416 LKSGRVRV
+416 IISN
-424 TIRSVQ
+424 Q
-430 NPQASCEYEVIV
+430 NPQASCTYEVIV
-442 KDGPTSITFKQEEM
+442 KDGPTNITFKQEEM
-456 TFLLPIKDTDKSDIS
+456 TFLMPIKDTDKWDIS

-485 KYDENESYDKRS
+485 KYEEYESYDIAQS
-497 TLLYIQFVKDVT
+497 NLDISSLTDAVKL
-509 SDTEVI
+509 S
-515 TLDYDFTEDK
+515 YDFKKDII
-525 LSASI
+525 SAS
-530 VNAGRGSVGVIYLS
+530 VVKVGEGWIDISYSS
-544 ERTVASEEGLKNEE
+544 ERTIATEEGLQNDEYYISNHFH
-558 VEIMKKFSVVVME
+558 VTIME
-571 SLKGFNVDN
+571 SLKGFKVDG

-609 VTITPNSYLPE
+609 VTITPDSYVSE
-620 EWKSMV
+620 EWKSIV
-626 EIVPTDESKLNYT
+626 EIVPTDENKLNYT
-639 IIPHSVGRATISVKL
+639 IRPHSVGRAIISVKL
-654 DGVEVATSNV
+654 DGVEVASSNV

-677 WTSFYAGGVRWNSP
+677 WTSFYGGGVSWNSP

-719 DLNSLGTGTCYK
+719 DINRLESGTCYK

-743 LRIMYTGAYEDMQ
+743 LRIMYTGAYEDMR

-779 SVFSTEDSNANNFNV
+779 SVFSTEDAYANKFNV
-794 GDRIVSKDDGFAE
+794 GDRIVSKDNGFAE

-813 TGTLIT
+813 TGTLTT

-873 MTIVADLGNDY
+873 MTIIADLGNDY

-962 TGITSADIASSGI
+962 TGITAADIASSGI
-975 AIVDGQITVQG
+975 AVVDGQITVQG
-986 MDVADIIVCNASGAV
+986 MDVADVIVCNASGAV

>member
-1 MRKQLLLMLSLLLYA
+1 MLSLLLYA
-16 VGMAAQQPDWGYNPN
+16 VGMAAQQPNWGYNPN

-43 VDDQGSA
+43 TEGSLDNCG
-50 VQSFNEN
+50 QKELPEN

-72 KVSQKSVSDT
+72 KVQKKSLSVAL
-82 KTIYYFALRVKGSD
+82 TINYFPLRVKGD
-96 TDNGKAISFR
+96 TNDEGKAISFR
-106 LSVPGANTSYIYNDL
+106 LLYPGGQLSYVYDL

-149 PLYYAFTQET
+149 PLYYGFTQET
-159 VSVKVGEQLN
+159 VSVKVGEQIN

-182 IPELNWNMYDESWRE
+182 IPELNWNMYEESE
-197 NVNIEGNKLTAIK
+197 NVIIEGNKLTAIK
-210 STGKYGAVGIFPKLW
+210 STGKYGSVGVFPKLW

-231 DHTSINV
+231 QYSDINI

-270 LRSGYTTSPADC
+270 LRSGYTTAPADC

-292 ETALLPMIG
+292 ETAIRPMTSE
-301 SDIGKFNP
+301 SDLGKFNP
-309 VKAGTYTMTLSGEN
+309 LKAGTYTMTLSGEN

-334 PVEYINPVGTVK
+334 PVEK
-346 VIKMYVGE
+346 IKMVGSVKTIKMFLGE

-360 PSGYKVMPEDA
+360 PAGYKVMPEDA
-371 ADRSVRY
+371 TDRSVHY
-378 EVNQSYSDQG
+378 EVNQGYYQG
-388 VYEDGDGA
+388 VHEDVDGT

-403 GNLYFNEGDEMIA
+403 GDEYFNEGDEMIA
-416 LKSGRVRV
+416 LKPGRVRV

-442 KDGPTSITFKQEEM
+442 KRGPTNITFKQEEM
-456 TFLLPIKDTDKSDIS
+456 TFLMPRKDTDKWDIS

-485 KYDENESYDKRS
+485 KYDEYEEYDIAQSDLDILSFTKAVH
-497 TLLYIQFVKDVT
+497 LY
-509 SDTEVI
+509 
-515 TLDYDFTEDK
+515 YDFKNDI
-525 LSASI
+525 LSALIDSI
-530 VNAGRGSVGVIYLS
+530 GQGRIDVSYSS
-544 ERTVASEEGLKNEE
+544 ERTIATEEGLQNDEYR
-558 VEIMKKFSVVVME
+558 ISNHFNITILE
-571 SLKGFNVDN
+571 SLKGFKVDG
-580 YVEMVSTET
+580 YVDMVSTET

-594 TPDPVGAEVDPSRVE
+594 TPDPVDAEVDPSRVE
-609 VTITPNSYLPE
+609 VTIKDANVPE
-620 EWKSMV
+620 MWKSIV
-626 EIVPTDESKLNYT
+626 EIVPTDETMLNYT
-639 IIPHSVGRATISVKL
+639 IKPHSVGRATISVKL
-654 DGVEVATSNV
+654 DGVEVATSHV
-664 LIGQRYMQKAGWK
+664 GIGQRYMQKAGWK
-677 WTSFYAGGVRWNSP
+677 WASFYGGDVSWNSP

-719 DLNSLGTGTCYK
+719 DINRLESGTCYK
-731 IKVKEEEPGLLD
+731 IKVKEEEPGLLN
-743 LRIMYTGAYEDMQ
+743 LRIYPGGYEDMRPY
-756 THRQIVPMWNWLGNP
+756 RQIVPMWNWLGNP

-779 SVFSTEDSNANNFNV
+779 SVFSTEDANANKFNV
-794 GDRIVSKDDGFAE
+794 GDRIVSKDNGFAE

-813 TGTLIT
+813 TGTLTT

-829 NAGSE
+829 NAASDTI
-834 NVDMEYQRESLMP
+834 NMELKYEWNMP

-962 TGITSADIASSGI
+962 TGITAADIASSGI
-975 AIVDGQITVQG
+975 AVVDGQITVQG
-986 MDVADIIVCNASGAV
+986 MDVADVIVCNASGAV

-1009 AGLPSGVYVVKV
+1009 TGLPSGVYVVKV

>member
-1 MRKQLLLMLSLLLYA
+1 
-16 VGMAAQQPDWGYNPN
+16 MAAQQPDWGYNPN

-43 VDDQGSA
+43 TEGSLDNCG
-50 VQSFNEN
+50 QKELPEN

-72 KVSQKSVSDT
+72 KVQKKSLSVAL
-82 KTIYYFALRVKGSD
+82 TINYFPLRVKGD
-96 TDNGKAISFR
+96 TNDEGKAISFR
-106 LSVPGANTSYIYNDL
+106 LLYPGGQLSYVYDL

-149 PLYYAFTQET
+149 PLYYGFTQET
-159 VSVKVGEQLN
+159 VSVKVGEQIN

-182 IPELNWNMYDESWRE
+182 IPELNWNMYEESE
-197 NVNIEGNKLTAIK
+197 NVIIEGNKLTAIK
-210 STGKYGAVGIFPKLW
+210 STGKYGSVGVFPKLW

-231 DHTSINV
+231 QYSDINI

-270 LRSGYTTSPADC
+270 LRSGYTTAPADC

-292 ETALLPMIG
+292 ETAILPMEG
-301 SDIGKFNP
+301 NDIGKFNP
-309 VKAGTYTMTLSGEN
+309 VKTGTYTMTLSGEN

-334 PVEYINPVGTVK
+334 PVEYINPVGRVK
-346 VIKMYVGE
+346 EIKMYIGD
-354 NLLDIL
+354 NLHSIL

-371 ADRSVRY
+371 TDRSVRY
-378 EVNQSYSDQG
+378 EVLPSYNQDQEFK
-388 VYEDGDGA
+388 YNEILEDNGSEG
-396 YKYTDIF
+396 IF
-403 GNLYFNEGDEMIA
+403 ARKPGRARIA
-416 LKSGRVRV
+416 IISN
-424 TIRSVQ
+424 Q
-430 NPQASCEYEVIV
+430 NPQASCTYEVIV
-442 KDGPTSITFKQEEM
+442 KDGPTNITFKQDEM
-456 TFLLPIKDTDKSDIS
+456 TFLMPIKDTDKWDIS

-485 KYDENESYDKRS
+485 KYEEYESYDIAQS
-497 TLLYIQFVKDVT
+497 NLAISSLTDAVKL
-509 SDTEVI
+509 S
-515 TLDYDFTEDK
+515 YDFKKDS
-525 LSASI
+525 LSAS
-530 VNAGRGSVGVIYLS
+530 VVKVGEGWIDISYSS
-544 ERTVASEEGLKNEE
+544 ERTIATEEGLRNDEY
-558 VEIMKKFSVVVME
+558 EISNHFHVTIME
-571 SLKGFNVDN
+571 SLKGFKVDG

-594 TPDPVGAEVDPSRVE
+594 TPDPVDAEVDPSRVE
-609 VTITPNSYLPE
+609 VTITPDSYVSE
-620 EWKSMV
+620 EWKSIV

-639 IIPHSVGRATISVKL
+639 IRPHSVGRAIISVKL
-654 DGVEVATSNV
+654 DGVEVASSNL

-677 WTSFYAGGVRWNSP
+677 WASLYSGDVSWNSP

-719 DLNSLGTGTCYK
+719 DINRLESGTCYK

-743 LRIMYTGAYEDMQ
+743 LRIMYTGAYEDMR

-779 SVFSTEDSNANNFNV
+779 SVFSTEDAYANNFNV
-794 GDRIVSKDDGFAE
+794 GDRIVSKDNGFAE

-813 TGTLIT
+813 TGTLTT

-962 TGITSADIASSGI
+962 TGITAADIASSGI
-975 AIVDGQITVQG
+975 AVVDGQITVQG
-986 MDVADIIVCNASGAV
+986 MDVADVIVCNASGAV
-1001 VSTGETTV
+1001 VSTGETTIT
-1009 AGLPSGVYVVKV
+1009 GLPSGVYVVKV

>member
-1 MRKQLLLMLSLLLYA
+1 
-16 VGMAAQQPDWGYNPN
+16 MAAQQPDWGYNPN

-50 VQSFNEN
+50 VQSFNDN

-72 KVSQKSVSDT
+72 KVSRYSVSDT
-82 KTIYYFALRVKGSD
+82 QTIYYFALRVKGTN
-96 TDNGKAISFR
+96 TDNGKAISYR
-106 LSVPGANTSYIYNDL
+106 LSEGGNHSFVFNDL
-121 QPAADAVT
+121 KPAANAVT
-129 YTNKKT
+129 YTNNGT
-135 TGTLSDLFPLKFIQ
+135 TGKLSALYQLTFIRPGYYSIVQ
-149 PLYYAFTQET
+149 PE
-159 VSVKVGEQLN
+159 VSVKVGAEFN
-169 LLDYITFEPANAN
+169 LLDHITFEPANAN
-182 IPELNWNMYDESWRE
+182 IPEMNWTMGQGEKE
-197 NVNIEGNKLTAIK
+197 NEYASIKGNTFKALK
-210 STGKYGAVGIFPKLW
+210 STGKYSWVNVSPNLLG
-225 DMKNTG
+225 MKPTG
-231 DHTSINV
+231 QYTKVSV

-270 LRSGYTTSPADC
+270 LRSGYTTAPADC
-282 NEELTWKSSD
+282 NEELTWKSND
-292 ETALLPMIG
+292 ETAIRPMEG
-301 SDIGKFNP
+301 NDIGKFEP
-309 VKAGTYTMTLSGEN
+309 VKTGTYTMTLSGEN

-334 PVEYINPVGTVK
+334 PVEYIEMVGSVK
-346 VIKMYVGE
+346 TIKMFVGE
-354 NLLDIL
+354 NLLNIL

-371 ADRSVRY
+371 TDRSVHY
-378 EVNQSYSDQG
+378 EVNQSFSDQG

-403 GNLYFNEGDEMIA
+403 GDLYFNEGDEMIA
-416 LKSGRVRV
+416 LKPGRVRV
-424 TIRSVQ
+424 TINSTQ
-430 NPQASCEYEVIV
+430 NSRAYCEYEVIV
-442 KDGPTSITFKQEEM
+442 KRGPTNITFKQEEM
-456 TFLLPIKDTDKSDIS
+456 TFLMPRKDTDKWDIS

-485 KYDENESYDKRS
+485 KYEEYEEYDIAESDLDILSFTKAVN
-497 TLLYIQFVKDVT
+497 LYYNFEKD
-509 SDTEVI
+509 S
-515 TLDYDFTEDK
+515 

-530 VNAGRGSVGVIYLS
+530 DSIGQGWIDVSYSS
-544 ERTVASEEGLKNEE
+544 ERTIATEEGLQNDEYR
-558 VEIMKKFSVVVME
+558 ISNHFNITILE
-571 SLKGFNVDN
+571 SLKGFKVDGF
-580 YVEMVSTET
+580 VEMVSTET

-594 TPDPVGAEVDPSRVE
+594 TPDPVDAEVDPSRVE
-609 VTITPNSYLPE
+609 VTIEDASVPE
-620 EWKSMV
+620 MWKSIV
-626 EIVPTDESKLNYT
+626 EIVPTDETMLNYT
-639 IIPHSVGRATISVKL
+639 IKPHSVGRATISVKL
-654 DGVEVATSNV
+654 DGVEVATSHV
-664 LIGQRYMQKAGWK
+664 GIGQRYMQKAGWK
-677 WTSFYAGGVRWNSP
+677 WTSLYSGGVSWNSP
-691 EYELGNVVEEIRSE
+691 EYELGDVVEEIRSE

-719 DLNSLGTGTCYK
+719 DLNRLEPGTCYK
-731 IKVKEEEPGLLD
+731 IKVKEEEPGLLN
-743 LRIMYTGAYEDMQ
+743 LRIYPGGYEDMRPY
-756 THRQIVPMWNWLGNP
+756 RQIVPMWNWLGNP

-779 SVFSTEDSNANNFNV
+779 SVFSTEDTYANKFNV
-794 GDRIVSKDDGFAE
+794 GDRIVSKDNGFAE

-813 TGTLIT
+813 TGTLTT

-829 NAGSE
+829 NAASDTI
-834 NVDMEYQRESLMP
+834 DMEYQREGRMP
-847 QGTPVMNAPQH
+847 QGTPVMNAPQR
-858 KQSVWTYNSAPFADN
+858 KQTIWTYNSAPFADN
-873 MTIVADLGNDY
+873 MTIVADLGNNY

-962 TGITSADIASSGI
+962 TGITAADIASSGI

-986 MDVADIIVCNASGAV
+986 MDVADVIVCNASGAV
-1001 VSTGETTV
+1001 VSTGETIVT
-1009 AGLPSGVYVVKV
+1009 GLPSGVYVVKV

>member
-1 MRKQLLLMLSLLLYA
+1 MLSLLLYA

-43 VDDQGSA
+43 TEGSLDNCG
-50 VQSFNEN
+50 QKELPEN

-72 KVSQKSVSDT
+72 KVQKKSLSVAL
-82 KTIYYFALRVKGSD
+82 TINYFPLRVKGD
-96 TDNGKAISFR
+96 TNDEGKAISFR
-106 LSVPGANTSYIYNDL
+106 LLYPGGQLSYVYDL

-149 PLYYAFTQET
+149 PLYYGFTQET
-159 VSVKVGEQLN
+159 VSVKVGEQIN

-182 IPELNWNMYDESWRE
+182 IPELNWNMYEESE
-197 NVNIEGNKLTAIK
+197 NVIIEGNKLTAIK
-210 STGKYGAVGIFPKLW
+210 STGKYGSVGVFPKLW

-231 DHTSINV
+231 QYSDINI

-270 LRSGYTTSPADC
+270 LRSGYTTAPADC

-292 ETALLPMIG
+292 ETAIRPMIG

-309 VKAGTYTMTLSGEN
+309 VKTGTYTMTLSGEN

-334 PVEYINPVGTVK
+334 PVEYINPVGRVK
-346 VIKMYVGE
+346 EIKMYIGD

-371 ADRSVRY
+371 TDRSVRY
-378 EVNQSYSDQG
+378 EVLPNYNQDQEFK
-388 VYEDGDGA
+388 YNEILEDNGSEG
-396 YKYTDIF
+396 IF
-403 GNLYFNEGDEMIA
+403 ARKPGRARIA
-416 LKSGRVRV
+416 IISN
-424 TIRSVQ
+424 Q
-430 NPQASCEYEVIV
+430 NPQATCTYEVIV
-442 KDGPTSITFKQEEM
+442 KDGPTNITFKQEEM
-456 TFLLPIKDTDKSDIS
+456 TFLMPIKDTDKWDIS

-485 KYDENESYDKRS
+485 KYEEYESYDIAQSNLDISSLTDAVK
-497 TLLYIQFVKDVT
+497 LY
-509 SDTEVI
+509 
-515 TLDYDFTEDK
+515 YDFKKDS
-525 LSASI
+525 LSAS
-530 VNAGRGSVGVIYLS
+530 VVKVGEGWIDISYSS
-544 ERTVASEEGLKNEE
+544 ERTIATEEGLRNDEY
-558 VEIMKKFSVVVME
+558 EISNHFHVTILE
-571 SLKGFNVDN
+571 SLKGFKVDG
-580 YVEMVSTET
+580 YVDMVSTET

-609 VTITPNSYLPE
+609 VTITPNTYVSE
-620 EWKSMV
+620 EWKSIV
-626 EIVPTDESKLNYT
+626 EIEPTDETMLNYT
-639 IIPHSVGRATISVKL
+639 IKPHSVGRATISVKL
-654 DGVEVATSNV
+654 DGEEVATSYV
-664 LIGQRYMQKAGWK
+664 SIGQRYMQKAGWK
-677 WTSFYAGGVRWNSP
+677 WTSFYGGGVRWNSP

-719 DLNSLGTGTCYK
+719 DIYSLETGECYK

-743 LRIMYTGAYEDMQ
+743 LRIMYTGGYEDMR

-779 SVFSTEDSNANNFNV
+779 SVFSTEDAYANKFNV

-813 TGTLIT
+813 TGTLTT
-819 LHAGLGYMYF
+819 LRAGLGYMYF
-829 NAGSE
+829 NAASDTI
-834 NVDMEYQRESLMP
+834 DMEYLHEGSMP

-962 TGITSADIASSGI
+962 TGITAADIASSGI
-975 AIVDGQITVQG
+975 AVVDGQITVQG
-986 MDVADIIVCNASGAV
+986 MDVADVIVCNASGAV

>member
-1 MRKQLLLMLSLLLYA
+1 
-16 VGMAAQQPDWGYNPN
+16 MAAQQPDWGYNPN

-43 VDDQGSA
+43 TEGSLDNCG
-50 VQSFNEN
+50 QKELPEN

-72 KVSQKSVSDT
+72 KVQKKSLSVAL
-82 KTIYYFALRVKGSD
+82 TINYFPLRVKGD
-96 TDNGKAISFR
+96 TNDEGKAISFR
-106 LSVPGANTSYIYNDL
+106 LLYPGGQLSYVYDL

-135 TGTLSDLFPLKFIQ
+135 TGTLSALFPLKFIQ
-149 PLYYAFTQET
+149 PLYYSFTQET
-159 VSVKVGEQLN
+159 VSVKVGEQIN

-182 IPELNWNMYDESWRE
+182 IPELNWNMYEESE

-210 STGKYGAVGIFPKLW
+210 STGKYGSVGVFPKLW

-231 DHTSINV
+231 QYSDINI

-270 LRSGYTTSPADC
+270 LRSGYTTAPADC
-282 NEELTWKSSD
+282 NEELTWKSND
-292 ETALLPMIG
+292 ETAIRPMTSE
-301 SDIGKFNP
+301 SDLGKFEP
-309 VKAGTYTMTLSGEN
+309 VKTGTYTMTLGGEN

-334 PVEYINPVGTVK
+334 PVEYITPVGRVK
-346 VIKMYVGE
+346 EIKMYIGD

-371 ADRSVRY
+371 TDRSVRY
-378 EVNQSYSDQG
+378 EVLPSYNQDQEFK
-388 VYEDGDGA
+388 YNEILEDNGSEG
-396 YKYTDIF
+396 IF
-403 GNLYFNEGDEMIA
+403 ARKPGRARIA
-416 LKSGRVRV
+416 IISN
-424 TIRSVQ
+424 Q
-430 NPQASCEYEVIV
+430 NPQATCTYEVIV
-442 KDGPTSITFKQEEM
+442 KDGPTNITFKQEEM
-456 TFLLPIKDTDKSDIS
+456 TFLMPRKDTDKWDIS

-485 KYDENESYDKRS
+485 KYEEYESYDIAQSNLDISSLTDAVK
-497 TLLYIQFVKDVT
+497 LY
-509 SDTEVI
+509 
-515 TLDYDFTEDK
+515 YDFKKDS
-525 LSASI
+525 LSAS
-530 VNAGRGSVGVIYLS
+530 VVKVGEGWIDISYSS
-544 ERTVASEEGLKNEE
+544 ERTIATEEGLRNDEY
-558 VEIMKKFSVVVME
+558 EISNHFHVTIME
-571 SLKGFNVDN
+571 SLKGFKVDG
-580 YVEMVSTET
+580 YVDMVSTET

-594 TPDPVGAEVDPSRVE
+594 TPDPVDAEVDPSRVE
-609 VTITPNSYLPE
+609 VTIVDASVPE
-620 EWKSMV
+620 MWKSIV
-626 EIVPTDESKLNYT
+626 EIVPTDETMLNYT
-639 IIPHSVGRATISVKL
+639 IKPHSVGRATISVKL
-654 DGVEVATSNV
+654 DGVEVATSYV
-664 LIGQRYMQKAGWK
+664 GIGQRYIQKAGWK
-677 WTSFYAGGVRWNSP
+677 WTSLYSGGVSWNSP
-691 EYELGNVVEEIRSE
+691 EYELGDVVEEIRSE

-719 DLNSLGTGTCYK
+719 DLNRLEPGTCYK
-731 IKVKEEEPGLLD
+731 IKVKEEEPGLLN
-743 LRIMYTGAYEDMQ
+743 LRIYPGGYEDMRPY
-756 THRQIVPMWNWLGNP
+756 RQIVPMWNWLGNP

-779 SVFSTEDSNANNFNV
+779 SVFSTEDANANKFNV
-794 GDRIVSKDDGFAE
+794 GDRIVSKDNGFAE

-813 TGTLIT
+813 TGTLTT

-829 NAGSE
+829 NAASDTI
-834 NVDMEYQRESLMP
+834 NMELKYEWNMP

-858 KQSVWTYNSAPFADN
+858 KQNVWTYNSAPFADN

-962 TGITSADIASSGI
+962 TGITAADIASSGI
-975 AIVDGQITVQG
+975 AVVDGQITVQG
-986 MDVADIIVCNASGAV
+986 MDVADVIVCNASGAV

-1009 AGLPSGVYVVKV
+1009 TGLPSGVYVVKV

>member
-1 MRKQLLLMLSLLLYA
+1 MLSLLLYA

-43 VDDQGSA
+43 TEGSLDNCG
-50 VQSFNEN
+50 QKELPEN

-72 KVSQKSVSDT
+72 KVQKKSLSVAL
-82 KTIYYFALRVKGSD
+82 TINYFPLRVKGD
-96 TDNGKAISFR
+96 TNDEGKAISFR
-106 LSVPGANTSYIYNDL
+106 LLYPGGQLSYVYDL

-149 PLYYAFTQET
+149 PLYYGFTQET
-159 VSVKVGEQLN
+159 VSVKVGEQIN

-182 IPELNWNMYDESWRE
+182 IPELNWNMYEESE
-197 NVNIEGNKLTAIK
+197 NVIIEGNKLTAIK
-210 STGKYGAVGIFPKLW
+210 STGKYGSVGVFPKLW

-231 DHTSINV
+231 QYSDINI

-270 LRSGYTTSPADC
+270 LRSGYTTAPADC

-292 ETALLPMIG
+292 ETAIRPMTSE
-301 SDIGKFNP
+301 SDLGKFEP
-309 VKAGTYTMTLSGEN
+309 VKTGTYTMTLSGEN

-334 PVEYINPVGTVK
+334 PVEYINPVGRVK
-346 VIKMYVGE
+346 EIKMYIGD
-354 NLLDIL
+354 NLLSIL

-371 ADRSVRY
+371 TDRSVRY
-378 EVNQSYSDQG
+378 EVLPSYNQDQEFK
-388 VYEDGDGA
+388 YNEILEDNGSEG
-396 YKYTDIF
+396 IF
-403 GNLYFNEGDEMIA
+403 ARKPGRARIA
-416 LKSGRVRV
+416 IISN
-424 TIRSVQ
+424 Q
-430 NPQASCEYEVIV
+430 NPQASCTYEVIV
-442 KDGPTSITFKQEEM
+442 KDGPTNITFKQEEM
-456 TFLLPIKDTDKSDIS
+456 TFLMPIKDTDKWDIS

-485 KYDENESYDKRS
+485 KYEEYESYDIAQSNLDISSLTDAVK
-497 TLLYIQFVKDVT
+497 LY
-509 SDTEVI
+509 
-515 TLDYDFTEDK
+515 YDFKKDS
-525 LSASI
+525 LSAS
-530 VNAGRGSVGVIYLS
+530 VVKVGEGWIDISYSS
-544 ERTVASEEGLKNEE
+544 ERTIATEEGLRNDEY
-558 VEIMKKFSVVVME
+558 EISNHFHVTILE
-571 SLKGFNVDN
+571 SLKGFKVDG
-580 YVEMVSTET
+580 YVDMVSTET

-609 VTITPNSYLPE
+609 VTITPDSYVSE
-620 EWKSMV
+620 EWKSIV
-626 EIVPTDESKLNYT
+626 EIVPTDETMLNYT
-639 IIPHSVGRATISVKL
+639 IRPHSVGRAIISVKL
-654 DGVEVATSNV
+654 DGVEVATSHV
-664 LIGQRYMQKAGWK
+664 GIGQRYMQKAGWK
-677 WTSFYAGGVRWNSP
+677 WASLYGGGVRWNSP

-719 DLNSLGTGTCYK
+719 DIYSLETGTCYK

-743 LRIMYTGAYEDMQ
+743 LRIMYTGAYEDMR

-779 SVFSTEDSNANNFNV
+779 SVFSTEDTYANKFNV
-794 GDRIVSKDDGFAE
+794 GDRIVSKDNGFAE

-813 TGTLIT
+813 TGTLTT

-829 NAGSE
+829 NAASDTI
-834 NVDMEYQRESLMP
+834 DMEYLREGSMP

-962 TGITSADIASSGI
+962 TGITAADIASSGI
-975 AIVDGQITVQG
+975 AVVDGQITVQG
-986 MDVADIIVCNASGAV
+986 MDVADVIVCNASGAV

-1009 AGLPSGVYVVKV
+1009 TGLPSGVYVVKV